1 VSQPTVK
8 KNPDGTWTIIGVQE
22 NILTQNQSDYQQ
34 LVKASELLTGEEGGK
49 TRRLI
54 TKHPT
59 LSGGLLASLAS
70 YGAVPNNN
78 LVKTLVDIDA
88 QTRAQRE
95 LDDFAEAQRISNE
108 KFNSKWYGKLWSTL
122 KGIVRNAAIVGETPG
137 ELIQA
142 HARALKED
150 INTVARGDINVWTR
164 GTTYDSTKTRE
175 DLGLSELDAAILG
188 FTEKRPG
195 SILNQLKLT
204 QIVKQLIAEKKIDLG
219 AGFFASE
226 ETGAGF
232 AARKAQMD
240 IAAVNVKVGD
250 RTYKR
255 PFYLADPI
263 VNAIT
268 FGNAD
273 TSYGSVMVAIGNL
286 AFAIKTD
293 TFLVYSKI
301 KRAAKEAERVARTS
315 TGVKAAKAYQ
325 QKAILDAEIDELTAR
340 IAQSS
345 RELDNLVGA
354 ERAAKQ
360 DEFVAALNERVK
372 KADEYDNIVYDPEA
386 VAGFLS
392 SSAAAPAIDA
402 LSEITDWKEIWRLG
416 KSAGG
421 RSGFNVEQA
430 KAIAAASNREEVLN
444 ALAPYIAK
452 GTIVAGVLDRG
463 TATGKAVGKIL
474 SSRIVPGQVAQ
485 IVDSIKGLGARGFRK
500 MPFYNKVVEAYNKGL
515 TVVPRGKAIHTSD
528 KDGLIDAIYSYGR
541 ITNVSSAKL
550 DELADIV
557 ALSDDASEAGYTAS
571 AILFDEILAANID
584 KKYIN
589 PELLEEV
596 TRIFRSGKDQ
606 MSTYWSARHAAGAKI
621 DYILSGNK
629 KVTITG
635 PHIESEYL
643 NSVVYLP
650 DARELLDVISFV
662 NRFGKVTEKTKELT
676 DFLTNNVW
684 KRIVLVRPAYIVRN
698 IAEEQI
704 RILGTGHISF
714 FNNPLMAMGMW
725 LGREGGSTWRA
736 VLNKFD
742 PFKNTVTDESFKL
755 GSAKDEFVAEVAA
768 HDAAESYIK
777 FMTSRISSIDND
789 VRSVMSFA
797 GFQPRAYGH
806 PRWWEG
812 LANEIRILSNSHA
825 GRAVARTGP
834 TLDNQMATVD
844 YLLAG
849 AGKDEWTQFAK
860 LQKPEVR
867 DWLLTPEGATTYLF
881 TGVDKS
887 GKAVSLLAR
896 IEEASGMGGEAS
908 QAIKNLIAFGKIDKP
923 GFKIEVP
930 KGRQSAENSIRNTAA
945 ISAGRKTLKD
955 ANEEFA
961 DILKKSFYGKGN
973 WDGLLMNIPEAKF
986 ESIHR
991 IGEIFARPVE
1001 GFFNLA
1007 MKLEKTSTMGPEWRQ
1022 SYWDAIYDISGALDA
1037 EAVAKLGI
1045 VAKKSLT
1052 PLKSFKGQPIG
1063 KEHAVWKAFKTAE
1076 ESAAKVSREELAEA
1090 QSYVNKF
1097 PNLQEYKDGGSG
1109 GIVGTRSVVGFVKTS
1124 ALKDMSGNI
1133 AGNKEAIEFYRKSL
1147 REGKGFSKQ
1156 FRDETY
1162 NEPIMVVYDN
1172 ETGLAYI
1179 GEGNHRLQA
1188 ALAEGIGYVPV
1199 RVVKG
1204 NKKEMVT
1211 DLEAGRFPKQIKN
1224 NKKPQ
1229 FPETRG
1235 PNAGK
1240 VRDENYVPPEMHP
1253 SYVFDKEYTLTESIE
1268 AAKKFGNIT
1277 AAEAHEYASFV
1288 ASKRVADLFYD
1299 ASRKRLIFHQLRL
1312 IAPFGAAWSDTIH
1325 KWGHIALDNPME
1337 VYKIQ
1342 KTLQWLTKPE
1352 SSALYSLT
1360 DAKDYY
1366 DPNQGF
1372 FFNDPLDGQRK
1383 FFIPFLG
1390 TGLNFLSNLV
1400 TGQGASRQGPYA
1412 IAATP
1417 QSLNFAFASGSIMPG
1432 FGPGLQMSVLALD
1445 KLGINPLNIAPLSWQ
1460 KNIDKI
1466 LFPFG
1471 EPDLN
1476 QGPLEAFLP
1485 GNWRRIL
1492 AGLTGTEAA
1501 YAASFAPVMNY
1512 LASGG
1517 NYDLND
1523 IEDQVQLIKDTNK
1536 FSQWFT
1542 FFRGVFGLASPFPLQ
1557 PQGLTTLDD
1566 GNAVLSTALY
1576 NDFKQLEIAAGGNY
1590 NKAYADFLDLYGP
1603 EAIFA
1608 IINTSSG
1615 APTNLMT
1622 YELIQREPEVV
1633 DLYPDTYGY
1642 AYPAG
1647 GFSIELYRW
1656 QRRAGEKQKFT
1667 SKELVQRATSLRF
1680 YAADDRLMA
1689 RLISGDFSEEE
1700 YEEARKNLRDTYIKA
1715 GLSQETDP
1723 YKKARTKE
1731 QLRRMATD
1739 IRFEGSDAVEGLR
1752 DYLYLRDK
1760 ALEAANIDNDSLA
1773 KKGALPQREWLAG
1786 QAKKILQRNPEF
1798 YKFYYRFFKEELV
1811 G

>member
-1 VSQPTVK
+1 VSQPVVK
-8 KNPDGTWTIIGVQE
+8 KNPDGTWTITGVQE
-22 NILTQNQSDYQQ
+22 NRLTQNQADYQQ
-34 LVKASELLTGEEGGK
+34 LVKASELLTGEEGEK
-49 TRRLI
+49 ARRLI
-54 TKHPT
+54 TQTPT

-78 LVKTLVDIDA
+78 LVKTLADIDA

-95 LDDFAEAQRISNE
+95 LDSFAEAQRISNE
-108 KFNSKWYGKLWSTL
+108 KFNSKWYGKLWSTV
-122 KGIVRNAAIVGETPG
+122 KGSIRGLSIAGETPG

-142 HARALKED
+142 SARTLKED
-150 INTVARGDINVWTR
+150 IDAAVRGDINFWTR
-164 GTTYDSTKTRE
+164 QPTDSTKTRE
-175 DLGLSELDAAILG
+175 DLGLSSG
-188 FTEKRPG
+188 PG
-195 SILNQLKLT
+195 SILNQLKLA
-204 QIVKQLIAEKKIDLG
+204 QVAKQLVAEKRIDLG
-219 AGFFASE
+219 AGFFPSE

-250 RTYKR
+250 RTYQR
-255 PFYLADPI
+255 PFYILDPV

-273 TSYGSVMVAIGNL
+273 TSYGSVMVAVGNL

-293 TFLVYSKI
+293 IFIVYS
-301 KRAAKEAERVARTS
+301 RLRRTAKEAERVARSS
-315 TGVKAAKAYQ
+315 TGLKAAKAFQ
-325 QKAILDAEIDELTAR
+325 QKAILDAELDELTAR

-345 RELDNLVGA
+345 RELDNLVGV

-360 DEFVAALNERVK
+360 DEFVTALNERVQK
-372 KADEYDNIVYDPEA
+372 SDEYDNIVYDPEA

-421 RSGFNVEQA
+421 RGGFNIEQA
-430 KAIAAASNREEVLN
+430 KAIAAASNREEVLS
-444 ALAPYIAK
+444 ALAPFIAK
-452 GTIVAGVLDRG
+452 GTVTAGVLDRG
-463 TATGKAVGKIL
+463 TATGKAVGEML
-474 SSRIVPGQVAQ
+474 SSRIIPGKGAQ

-528 KDGLIDAIYSYGR
+528 KDALIDAIYSYGR
-541 ITNVSSAKL
+541 ITNVSAAKL

-557 ALSDDASEAGYTAS
+557 ALTDDASEAGYTAS
-571 AILFDEILAANID
+571 AKLFDEILAANLD
-584 KKYIN
+584 KSVD
-589 PELLEEV
+589 PELLKEL
-596 TRIFRSGKDQ
+596 TRVFKNGNSEMGL
-606 MSTYWSARHAAGAKI
+606 YWASRHAAGAKI
-621 DYILSGNK
+621 DYIRSGNK
-629 KVTITG
+629 RVTITG
-635 PHIESEYL
+635 PHLDSEYL

-650 DARELLDVISFV
+650 DARELLNTIASV
-662 NRFGKVTEKTKELT
+662 NKVTKALSLNYKGTAALKQSL
-676 DFLTNNVW
+676 DYATNTVW
-684 KRIVLVRPAYIVRN
+684 KRIVLVRPAYILRN
-698 IAEEQI
+698 IAEEQV
-704 RILGTGHISF
+704 RVLGTGHISF
-714 FNNPLMAMGMW
+714 FNNPLMATAMW
-725 LGREGGSTWRA
+725 LGRDGGAPWRA

-755 GSAKDEFVAEVAA
+755 GKAKDEFTAEVMA
-768 HDAAESYIK
+768 HDASESYIK
-777 FMTSRISSIDND
+777 FMTSGISGIDND
-789 VRSVMSFA
+789 ARVAMSFA

-812 LANEIRILSNSHA
+812 LANEIRILNNSIA

-844 YLLAG
+844 YLLVG

-860 LQKPEVR
+860 LQKPEIR
-867 DWLLTPEGATTYLF
+867 DWLLSPEGATTYLF

-896 IEEASGMGGEAS
+896 IEEAAGMNGEAS
-908 QAIKNLIAFGKIDKP
+908 QAIKNLIAFGRIDKP

-930 KGRQSAENSIRNTAA
+930 KGRQSAENSIRNAA
-945 ISAGRKTLKD
+945 QVSAGRKALKD

-961 DILKKSFYGKGN
+961 DMLKQSFDGKGN
-973 WDGLLMNIPEAKF
+973 WDGLLMSIPDAKF
-986 ESIHR
+986 KSF
-991 IGEIFARPVE
+991 GDKPGIFSRFSE
-1001 GFFNLA
+1001 GFFRFA
-1007 MKLEKTSTMGPEWRQ
+1007 VRLEKTSTMGPEWRQ
-1022 SYWDAIYDISGALDA
+1022 SYWDSIYDISGALDA
-1037 EAVAKLGI
+1037 EAVAQLAI

-1052 PLKSFKGQPIG
+1052 PLTSFNGQPIG
-1063 KEHAVWKAFKTAE
+1063 KEHAVWKAFKN
-1076 ESAAKVSREELAEA
+1076 S
-1090 QSYVNKF
+1090 
-1097 PNLQEYKDGGSG
+1097 
-1109 GIVGTRSVVGFVKTS
+1109 
-1124 ALKDMSGNI
+1124 
-1133 AGNKEAIEFYRKSL
+1133 
-1147 REGKGFSKQ
+1147 KG
-1156 FRDETY
+1156 D
-1162 NEPIMVVYDN
+1162 
-1172 ETGLAYI
+1172 
-1179 GEGNHRLQA
+1179 
-1188 ALAEGIGYVPV
+1188 
-1199 RVVKG
+1199 
-1204 NKKEMVT
+1204 
-1211 DLEAGRFPKQIKN
+1211 
-1224 NKKPQ
+1224 
-1229 FPETRG
+1229 
-1235 PNAGK
+1235 
-1240 VRDENYVPPEMHP
+1240 
-1253 SYVFDKEYTLTESIE
+1253 
-1268 AAKKFGNIT
+1268 GNIT
-1277 AAEAHEYASFV
+1277 VAEAHEYASFV

-1299 ASRKRLIFHQLRL
+1299 ASRKRLLFHQLRL
-1312 IAPFGAAWSDTIH
+1312 IAPFGAAWEDTIR
-1325 KWGHIALDNPME
+1325 KWGQIALDNPMK

-1400 TGQGASRQGPYA
+1400 MGEASRQGPYA

-1432 FGPGLQMSVLALD
+1432 FGPGLQMSVIALD
-1445 KLGINPLNIAPLSWQ
+1445 ELGINPINIAPVGMRDDI
-1460 KNIDKI
+1460 NKI
-1466 LFPFG
+1466 VFPFG
-1471 EPDLN
+1471 EPDLK
-1476 QGPLEAFLP
+1476 QGVIEGFILP
-1485 GNWRRIL
+1485 GNWRRLL
-1492 AGLTGTEAA
+1492 AAFPGQEES

-1517 NYDLND
+1517 NYNLND
-1523 IEDQVQLIKDTNK
+1523 IEDQTQLIKDTDK
-1536 FSQWFT
+1536 LAKWFT
-1542 FFRGVFGLASPFPLQ
+1542 VFRGLFGLVSPFALQ
-1557 PQGLTTLDD
+1557 PQGLSTLDD
-1566 GNAVLSTALY
+1566 GNVVLSTALY
-1576 NDFKQLEIAAGGNY
+1576 NDFKELEVASGGNY

-1633 DLYPDTYGY
+1633 DLYPETYGY

-1647 GFSIELYRW
+1647 GFSAELYRW
-1656 QRRAGEKQKFT
+1656 QRRAGEKEKFT

-1700 YEEARKNLRDTYIKA
+1700 YEEARKNLRDTFIKA
-1715 GLSQETDP
+1715 GLSMETDP

-1739 IRFEGSDAVEGLR
+1739 IRFESSDAVAGLR

-1760 ALEAANIDNDSLA
+1760 ALEAAGIDNDSLA
-1773 KKGALPQREWLAG
+1773 KVGALPQRQWLAG

-1798 YKFYYRFFKEELV
+1798 YKFYYRFFKEELE

>member
-1 VSQPTVK
+1 VSQPVVK
-8 KNPDGTWTIIGVQE
+8 KNPDGTWTITGVQE
-22 NILTQNQSDYQQ
+22 NRLTQNQADYQQ
-34 LVKASELLTGEEGGK
+34 LVKASELLTGEEGEK
-49 TRRLI
+49 ARRLI
-54 TKHPT
+54 TQTPT

-78 LVKTLVDIDA
+78 LVKTLADIDA

-95 LDDFAEAQRISNE
+95 LDSFAEAQRISNE
-108 KFNSKWYGKLWSTL
+108 KFNSKWYGKLWSFV
-122 KGIVRNAAIVGETPG
+122 KGTIRGAAIAGETPG
-137 ELIQA
+137 EVISA
-142 HARALKED
+142 SARTLKED
-150 INTVARGDINVWTR
+150 IDAAVRGDINFFTR
-164 GTTYDSTKTRE
+164 QPTDSTKTRE
-175 DLGLSELDAAILG
+175 DLGLSSG
-188 FTEKRPG
+188 PG
-195 SILNQLKLT
+195 SILNQLKIT
-204 QIVKQLIAEKKIDLG
+204 QIAKQLVDEGRIDLG

-240 IAAVNVKVGD
+240 VAAVNVKVGD
-250 RTYKR
+250 RTYQR
-255 PFYLADPI
+255 PFYIVDPV

-273 TSYGSVMVAIGNL
+273 TSYGSVMVAVGNL

-293 TFLVYSKI
+293 IFIVYS
-301 KRAAKEAERVARTS
+301 RLRRTAKEAERVARSS
-315 TGVKAAKAYQ
+315 TGLKAAKAFQ
-325 QKAILDAEIDELTAR
+325 QKAILDAELDELTAR

-345 RELDNLVGA
+345 KELDNLVGV

-360 DEFVAALNERVK
+360 DEFVTALNERVQK
-372 KADEYDNIVYDPEA
+372 SDEYDNIVYDPEA

-421 RSGFNVEQA
+421 RGGFNIEQS
-430 KAIAAASNREEVLN
+430 KAIAAASNREEVLS
-444 ALAPYIAK
+444 ALAPFIAK
-452 GTIVAGVLDRG
+452 GTVTAGVLDRG
-463 TATGKAVGKIL
+463 TTTGKAVGEML
-474 SSRIVPGQVAQ
+474 SSRIIPGKGAQ

-528 KDGLIDAIYSYGR
+528 KDALIDAIYSYGR
-541 ITNVSSAKL
+541 ITNVSAAKL

-557 ALSDDASEAGYTAS
+557 ALTDDASEAGYTAS
-571 AILFDEILAANID
+571 AKLFDEILAANLD
-584 KKYIN
+584 KSVD
-589 PELLEEV
+589 PELLKEL
-596 TRIFRSGKDQ
+596 TRVFKNGNSEMGL
-606 MSTYWSARHAAGAKI
+606 YWASRHAAGAKI
-621 DYILSGNK
+621 DYIRSGNK
-629 KVTITG
+629 RVTITG
-635 PHIESEYL
+635 PHLDSEYL

-650 DARELLDVISFV
+650 DARELLNTIASV
-662 NRFGKVTEKTKELT
+662 NKVTKALSLNYKGTEALKQSL
-676 DFLTNNVW
+676 DYATNTVW
-684 KRIVLVRPAYIVRN
+684 KRIVLVRPAYILRN

-704 RILGTGHISF
+704 RVLGTGHISF
-714 FNNPLMAMGMW
+714 FNNPLMATAMW
-725 LGREGGSTWRA
+725 LGRDGGAPWRA

-755 GSAKDEFVAEVAA
+755 GKSIDEFTAEVMA
-768 HDAAESYIK
+768 HDASESYIK
-777 FMTSRISSIDND
+777 FMTSGISGIDND
-789 VRSVMSFA
+789 ARVAMSFA

-812 LANEIRILSNSHA
+812 LANEIRILNNSIA

-844 YLLAG
+844 YLLVG

-867 DWLLTPEGATTYLF
+867 DWLLSPEGATTYLF

-896 IEEASGMGGEAS
+896 IEEAAGMNGEAS
-908 QAIKNLIAFGKIDKP
+908 QAIKNLIAFGRIDKP

-930 KGRQSAENSIRNTAA
+930 KGRQSAENSIRNAA
-945 ISAGRKTLKD
+945 QVSAGRKALKD

-961 DILKKSFYGKGN
+961 DMLKQSFDGKGN

-986 ESIHR
+986 KSF
-991 IGEIFARPVE
+991 GDKPGIFSRFSE
-1001 GFFNLA
+1001 GFFRFA
-1007 MKLEKTSTMGPEWRQ
+1007 VRLEKTSTMGPEWRQ
-1022 SYWDAIYDISGALDA
+1022 SYWDSIYDISGALDA
-1037 EAVAKLGI
+1037 EAVAQLAI

-1052 PLKSFKGQPIG
+1052 PLTSFKGQPIG
-1063 KEHAVWKAFKTAE
+1063 KEHAVWKAFKN
-1076 ESAAKVSREELAEA
+1076 S
-1090 QSYVNKF
+1090 
-1097 PNLQEYKDGGSG
+1097 
-1109 GIVGTRSVVGFVKTS
+1109 
-1124 ALKDMSGNI
+1124 
-1133 AGNKEAIEFYRKSL
+1133 
-1147 REGKGFSKQ
+1147 KG
-1156 FRDETY
+1156 D
-1162 NEPIMVVYDN
+1162 
-1172 ETGLAYI
+1172 
-1179 GEGNHRLQA
+1179 
-1188 ALAEGIGYVPV
+1188 
-1199 RVVKG
+1199 
-1204 NKKEMVT
+1204 
-1211 DLEAGRFPKQIKN
+1211 
-1224 NKKPQ
+1224 
-1229 FPETRG
+1229 
-1235 PNAGK
+1235 
-1240 VRDENYVPPEMHP
+1240 
-1253 SYVFDKEYTLTESIE
+1253 
-1268 AAKKFGNIT
+1268 GNIT
-1277 AAEAHEYASFV
+1277 VAEAHEYASFV

-1299 ASRKRLIFHQLRL
+1299 ASRKRLLFHQLRL
-1312 IAPFGAAWSDTIH
+1312 IAPFGAAWEDTIRR
-1325 KWGHIALDNPME
+1325 WGQIALDNPME

-1400 TGQGASRQGPYA
+1400 TGQGASSQGPYTLS
-1412 IAATP
+1412 ATP

-1445 KLGINPLNIAPLSWQ
+1445 KLGINPINIAPLSLQ
-1460 KNIDKI
+1460 NNIDKI

-1471 EPDLN
+1471 EPDLD

-1485 GNWRRIL
+1485 GNWRRIIAGL
-1492 AGLTGTEAA
+1492 AGTEEA

-1523 IEDQVQLIKDTNK
+1523 IEDQTQLIKDTNK

-1542 FFRGVFGLASPFPLQ
+1542 FFRGWFGLVSPFALQ
-1557 PQGLTTLDD
+1557 PQGLSTLDD

-1576 NDFKQLEIAAGGNY
+1576 NDFKELEIAAGGNY

-1633 DLYPDTYGY
+1633 DLYPETYGY

-1647 GFSIELYRW
+1647 GFSAELYRW
-1656 QRRAGEKQKFT
+1656 QRRAGNKEKFD
-1667 SKELVQRATSLRF
+1667 SKQLVQRATSLRF
-1680 YAADDRLMA
+1680 YAADDRLMT
-1689 RLISGDFSEEE
+1689 RLISGNFSEEE
-1700 YEEARKNLRDTYIKA
+1700 YEEARKNLRDTFIKA

-1723 YKKARTKE
+1723 YKEARVKDE
-1731 QLRRMATD
+1731 LRRMAAD
-1739 IRFEGSDAVEGLR
+1739 IRFEDSDAVAGLR

-1760 ALEAANIDNDSLA
+1760 ALEAAGIDNDSLA
-1773 KKGALPQREWLAG
+1773 KVGALPQRQWLAG

-1798 YKFYYRFFKEELV
+1798 YKFYYRFLKEELE

>member
-1 VSQPTVK
+1 MSQPAVK
-8 KNPDGTWTIIGVQE
+8 KNPDGTWTITGVQE
-22 NILTQNQSDYQQ
+22 NRLTQNQADYQQ
-34 LVKASELLTGEEGGK
+34 LVKASELLTGEEGEK
-49 TRRLI
+49 ARRLI
-54 TKHPT
+54 TQTPT

-78 LVKTLVDIDA
+78 LVKTLADIDA

-95 LDDFAEAQRISNE
+95 LDAFAEAQRISNE
-108 KFNSKWYGKLWSTL
+108 KFNSKFRGKLWSTL
-122 KGIVRNAAIVGETPG
+122 KGLVRGVAIISETPG
-137 ELIQA
+137 EAIQA
-142 HARALKED
+142 SARTLKED
-150 INTVARGDINVWTR
+150 IDAAVRGDINFWTR
-164 GTTYDSTKTRE
+164 QPTDPTKTRE
-175 DLGLSELDAAILG
+175 DLGLSSG
-188 FTEKRPG
+188 PG

-204 QIVKQLIAEKKIDLG
+204 QVAKQLVAEKKIDLG
-219 AGFFASE
+219 AGFFPSE
-226 ETGAGF
+226 ESGAGF

-240 IAAVNVKVGD
+240 IAAVNVKVGN
-250 RTYKR
+250 RTYQR
-255 PFYLADPI
+255 PFYLADPV

-273 TSYGSVMVAIGNL
+273 TSYGNVMVALGNL

-293 TFLVYSKI
+293 TFIVYNRI
-301 KRAAKEAERVARTS
+301 KNASREAERVARTS

-325 QKAILDAEIDELTAR
+325 QKAILDAEIEELTAR
-340 IAQSS
+340 MNQAS
-345 RELDNLVGA
+345 RELDNLVGP

-360 DEFVAALNERVK
+360 DEFVTALNERVQK
-372 KADEYDNIVYDPEA
+372 SDEYDNIVYDPEA

-402 LSEITDWKEIWRLG
+402 LAEITDWKEIWRLG

-421 RSGFNVEQA
+421 RGGFNVEQA
-430 KAIAAASNREEVLN
+430 KAIAAASNREEVLS
-444 ALAPYIAK
+444 ALAPFIAK
-452 GTIVAGVLDRG
+452 GTVAAGVLDRG
-463 TATGKAVGKIL
+463 TATGKAVGEML

-500 MPFYNKVVEAYNKGL
+500 MPFYNKVVDAYNKGL
-515 TVVPRGKAIHTSD
+515 TVVPRGKAIHASD

-541 ITNVSSAKL
+541 ITNVSAAKL

-557 ALSDDASEAGYTAS
+557 ALTDDASEAGYTAS
-571 AILFDEILAANID
+571 ARLFDEILAANID

-589 PELLEEV
+589 PELLKEV

-621 DYILSGNK
+621 DYVLSGNK

-635 PHIESEYL
+635 PHLDSEYL

-650 DARELLDVISFV
+650 DARELLDVISSV
-662 NRFGKVTEKTKELT
+662 NKLGKVTENTKELT
-676 DFLTNNVW
+676 DFLTNTVW
-684 KRIVLVRPAYIVRN
+684 KRIVLVRPAYIMRN

-704 RILGTGHISF
+704 RVLGTGHISF

-725 LGREGGSTWRA
+725 LGRDGGSSWRA

-768 HDAAESYIK
+768 HDATESYIK
-777 FMTSRISSIDND
+777 FMTAGVSGIDND
-789 VRSVMSFA
+789 ARSVMSFA
-797 GFQPRAYGH
+797 GFQPRAFGH

-812 LANEIRILSNSHA
+812 LANEIRILSNSIA

-860 LQKPEVR
+860 LQKPEIR
-867 DWLLTPEGATTYLF
+867 DWLLSPEGAMTYLF
-881 TGVDKS
+881 TGVDES

-896 IEEASGMGGEAS
+896 IEEAAGMGGEAS
-908 QAIKNLIAFGKIDKP
+908 QAIKNLIAFGRIDKP

-930 KGRQSAENSIRNTAA
+930 KGRQSAENSIRNAA
-945 ISAGRKTLKD
+945 AMSSGKKALKD
-955 ANEEFA
+955 INEEFA
-961 DILKKSFYGKGN
+961 DILKQSFDGKGN
-973 WDGLLMNIPEAKF
+973 WDGLLMNVPEAKF
-986 ESIHR
+986 ESTSK
-991 IGEIFARPVE
+991 IGNLFTRVSE
-1001 GFFNLA
+1001 GFFNFA
-1007 MKLEKTSTMGPEWRQ
+1007 VKLEKTSTMGPEWRQ

-1037 EAVAKLGI
+1037 EAVAKLGS

-1052 PLKSFKGQPIG
+1052 PLTTFKGQPIG
-1063 KEHAVWKAFKTAE
+1063 KEHAVWKAFKT
-1076 ESAAKVSREELAEA
+1076 S
-1090 QSYVNKF
+1090 
-1097 PNLQEYKDGGSG
+1097 
-1109 GIVGTRSVVGFVKTS
+1109 
-1124 ALKDMSGNI
+1124 
-1133 AGNKEAIEFYRKSL
+1133 
-1147 REGKGFSKQ
+1147 KG
-1156 FRDETY
+1156 D
-1162 NEPIMVVYDN
+1162 
-1172 ETGLAYI
+1172 
-1179 GEGNHRLQA
+1179 
-1188 ALAEGIGYVPV
+1188 
-1199 RVVKG
+1199 
-1204 NKKEMVT
+1204 
-1211 DLEAGRFPKQIKN
+1211 
-1224 NKKPQ
+1224 
-1229 FPETRG
+1229 
-1235 PNAGK
+1235 
-1240 VRDENYVPPEMHP
+1240 
-1253 SYVFDKEYTLTESIE
+1253 
-1268 AAKKFGNIT
+1268 GNIT

-1312 IAPFGAAWSDTIH
+1312 IAPFGAAWEDTIR
-1325 KWGHIALDNPME
+1325 KWGQIALDNPME

-1342 KTLQWLTKPE
+1342 KSLQWLTKPE

-1432 FGPGLQMSVLALD
+1432 FGPGLQISVLALD

-1476 QGPLEAFLP
+1476 QGPIEAFLP

-1492 AGLTGTEAA
+1492 AGVAGTDAA

-1523 IEDQVQLIKDTNK
+1523 IEDQAQLIKDTNK

-1542 FFRGVFGLASPFPLQ
+1542 LFRGVFGLASPFPLQ

-1576 NDFKQLEIAAGGNY
+1576 NDFKQLEVAAGGNY

-1633 DLYPDTYGY
+1633 DLYPETYGY

-1647 GFSIELYRW
+1647 GFSTELYRW
-1656 QRRAGEKQKFT
+1656 QRRAGEKEKFD
-1667 SKELVQRATSLRF
+1667 SKQLVQRATSLRF

-1715 GLSQETDP
+1715 GLSIETDP
-1723 YKKARTKE
+1723 YKKARVKDE
-1731 QLRRMATD
+1731 LRRMATD
-1739 IRFEGSDAVEGLR
+1739 IRFEDSDAVAGLR

-1786 QAKKILQRNPEF
+1786 QVKQILQRNPEF
-1798 YKFYYRFFKEELV
+1798 YKFYYRFFKEELE

>member
-1 VSQPTVK
+1 VSQPVVK
-8 KNPDGTWTIIGVQE
+8 KNPDGTWTITGVQE
-22 NILTQNQSDYQQ
+22 NRLTQNQADYQQ
-34 LVKASELLTGEEGGK
+34 LVKASELLTGEEGEK
-49 TRRLI
+49 ARRLI
-54 TKHPT
+54 TQTPT

-78 LVKTLVDIDA
+78 LVKTLADIDA

-95 LDDFAEAQRISNE
+95 LDSFAEAQRISNE
-108 KFNSKWYGKLWSTL
+108 KFNSKWYGKLWSTV
-122 KGIVRNAAIVGETPG
+122 KGSIRGLSIAGETPG

-142 HARALKED
+142 SARTLKED
-150 INTVARGDINVWTR
+150 IDAAVRGDINFWTR
-164 GTTYDSTKTRE
+164 QPTDSTKTRE
-175 DLGLSELDAAILG
+175 DLGLSSG
-188 FTEKRPG
+188 PG
-195 SILNQLKLT
+195 SILNQLKLA
-204 QIVKQLIAEKKIDLG
+204 QVAKQLVAEKRIDLG
-219 AGFFASE
+219 AGFFPSE

-250 RTYKR
+250 RTYQR
-255 PFYLADPI
+255 PFYILDPV

-273 TSYGSVMVAIGNL
+273 TSYGSVMVAVGNL

-293 TFLVYSKI
+293 IFIVYS
-301 KRAAKEAERVARTS
+301 RLRRTAKEAERVARSS
-315 TGVKAAKAYQ
+315 TGLKAAKAFQ
-325 QKAILDAEIDELTAR
+325 QKAILDAELDELTAR

-345 RELDNLVGA
+345 RELDNLVGV

-360 DEFVAALNERVK
+360 DEFVTALNERVQK
-372 KADEYDNIVYDPEA
+372 SDEYDNIVYDPEA

-421 RSGFNVEQA
+421 RGGFNIEQA
-430 KAIAAASNREEVLN
+430 KAIAAASNREEVLS
-444 ALAPYIAK
+444 ALAPFIAK
-452 GTIVAGVLDRG
+452 GTVTAGVLDRG
-463 TATGKAVGKIL
+463 TATGKAVGEML
-474 SSRIVPGQVAQ
+474 SSRIIPGKGAQ

-528 KDGLIDAIYSYGR
+528 KDALIDAIYSYGR
-541 ITNVSSAKL
+541 ITNVSAAKL

-557 ALSDDASEAGYTAS
+557 ALTDDASEAGYTAS
-571 AILFDEILAANID
+571 AKLFDEILAANLD
-584 KKYIN
+584 KSVD
-589 PELLEEV
+589 PELLKEL
-596 TRIFRSGKDQ
+596 TRVFKNGNSEMGL
-606 MSTYWSARHAAGAKI
+606 YWASRHAAGAKI
-621 DYILSGNK
+621 DYIRSGNK
-629 KVTITG
+629 RVTITG
-635 PHIESEYL
+635 PHLDSEYL

-650 DARELLDVISFV
+650 DARELLNTIASV
-662 NRFGKVTEKTKELT
+662 NKVTKALSLNYKGTAALKQSL
-676 DFLTNNVW
+676 DYATNTVW
-684 KRIVLVRPAYIVRN
+684 KRIVLVRPAYILRN
-698 IAEEQI
+698 IAEEQV
-704 RILGTGHISF
+704 RVLGTGHISF
-714 FNNPLMAMGMW
+714 FNNPLMATAMW
-725 LGREGGSTWRA
+725 LGRDGGAPWRA

-755 GSAKDEFVAEVAA
+755 GKAKDEFTAEVMA
-768 HDAAESYIK
+768 HDASESYIK
-777 FMTSRISSIDND
+777 FMTSGISGIDND
-789 VRSVMSFA
+789 ARVAMSFA

-812 LANEIRILSNSHA
+812 LANEIRILNNSIA

-844 YLLAG
+844 YLLVG

-860 LQKPEVR
+860 LQKPEIR
-867 DWLLTPEGATTYLF
+867 DWLLSPEGATTYLF

-896 IEEASGMGGEAS
+896 IEEAAGMNGEAS
-908 QAIKNLIAFGKIDKP
+908 QAIKNLIAFGRIDKP

-930 KGRQSAENSIRNTAA
+930 KGRQSAENSIRNAA
-945 ISAGRKTLKD
+945 QVSAGRKALKD

-961 DILKKSFYGKGN
+961 DMLKQSFDGKGN

-986 ESIHR
+986 KSFGDKPGVFSR
-991 IGEIFARPVE
+991 FSE
-1001 GFFNLA
+1001 GFFRFA
-1007 MKLEKTSTMGPEWRQ
+1007 VRLEKTSTMGPEWRQ
-1022 SYWDAIYDISGALDA
+1022 SYWDSIYDISGALDA
-1037 EAVAKLGI
+1037 EAVAQLAI

-1052 PLKSFKGQPIG
+1052 PLTSFNGQPIG
-1063 KEHAVWKAFKTAE
+1063 KEHAVWKAFKN
-1076 ESAAKVSREELAEA
+1076 S
-1090 QSYVNKF
+1090 
-1097 PNLQEYKDGGSG
+1097 
-1109 GIVGTRSVVGFVKTS
+1109 
-1124 ALKDMSGNI
+1124 
-1133 AGNKEAIEFYRKSL
+1133 
-1147 REGKGFSKQ
+1147 KG
-1156 FRDETY
+1156 D
-1162 NEPIMVVYDN
+1162 
-1172 ETGLAYI
+1172 
-1179 GEGNHRLQA
+1179 
-1188 ALAEGIGYVPV
+1188 
-1199 RVVKG
+1199 
-1204 NKKEMVT
+1204 
-1211 DLEAGRFPKQIKN
+1211 
-1224 NKKPQ
+1224 
-1229 FPETRG
+1229 
-1235 PNAGK
+1235 
-1240 VRDENYVPPEMHP
+1240 
-1253 SYVFDKEYTLTESIE
+1253 
-1268 AAKKFGNIT
+1268 GNIT
-1277 AAEAHEYASFV
+1277 VAEAHEYASFV

-1299 ASRKRLIFHQLRL
+1299 ASRKRLLFHQLRL
-1312 IAPFGAAWSDTIH
+1312 IAPFGAAWEDTIR
-1325 KWGHIALDNPME
+1325 KWGQIALDNPME

-1432 FGPGLQMSVLALD
+1432 FGPGLQMSVIALD
-1445 KLGINPLNIAPLSWQ
+1445 ELGINPINIAPVGMRDDI
-1460 KNIDKI
+1460 NKI
-1466 LFPFG
+1466 IFPFG
-1471 EPDLN
+1471 EPDLK
-1476 QGPLEAFLP
+1476 QGVIEGFILP
-1485 GNWRRIL
+1485 GNWRRLL
-1492 AGLTGTEAA
+1492 AAFPGQEES

-1517 NYDLND
+1517 NYNLND
-1523 IEDQVQLIKDTNK
+1523 IEDQTQLIKDTDK
-1536 FSQWFT
+1536 LAKWFT
-1542 FFRGVFGLASPFPLQ
+1542 VFRGLFGLVSPFALQ
-1557 PQGLTTLDD
+1557 PQGLSTLDD
-1566 GNAVLSTALY
+1566 GNVVLSTALY
-1576 NDFKQLEIAAGGNY
+1576 NDFKELEVASGGNY

-1633 DLYPDTYGY
+1633 DLYPETYGY

-1647 GFSIELYRW
+1647 GFSAELYRW
-1656 QRRAGEKQKFT
+1656 QRRAGEKEKFT

-1700 YEEARKNLRDTYIKA
+1700 YEEARKNLRDTFIKA
-1715 GLSQETDP
+1715 GLSMETDP

-1739 IRFEGSDAVEGLR
+1739 IRFESSDAVAGLR

-1760 ALEAANIDNDSLA
+1760 ALEAAGIDNDSLA
-1773 KKGALPQREWLAG
+1773 KVGALPQRQWLAG

-1798 YKFYYRFFKEELV
+1798 YKFYYRFFKEELE

>member
-1 VSQPTVK
+1 MSKPSVK
-8 KNPDGTWTIIGVQE
+8 KNPDGTWTIVGVQE
-22 NILTQNQSDYQQ
+22 NRLTQNQADYQE
-34 LVKASELLTGEEGGK
+34 LVKASELLTGAEGERARG
-49 TRRLI
+49 LI
-54 TKHPT
+54 VQNPT

-78 LVKTLVDIDA
+78 LVKTLADIDT

-95 LDDFAEAQRISNE
+95 LDAFAEAQRISNE
-108 KFNSKWYGKLWSTL
+108 KFNSKFRGKLWSTL
-122 KGIVRNAAIVGETPG
+122 KGLVRGVAIISETPG
-137 ELIQA
+137 EAIQA
-142 HARALKED
+142 SARTLKED
-150 INTVARGDINVWTR
+150 IDAAVRGDINFFTR
-164 GTTYDSTKTRE
+164 QPTDPTKTRE
-175 DLGLSELDAAILG
+175 DLGLSSG
-188 FTEKRPG
+188 PG

-204 QIVKQLIAEKKIDLG
+204 QVAKQLVAEKKIDLG
-219 AGFFASE
+219 AGFFPSE
-226 ETGAGF
+226 ESGAGF

-240 IAAVNVKVGD
+240 IAAVNVKVGNK
-250 RTYKR
+250 TYQR
-255 PFYLADPI
+255 PFYLADPV

-273 TSYGSVMVAIGNL
+273 TSYGNVMVALGNL

-293 TFLVYSKI
+293 TFIVYSRI
-301 KRAAKEAERVARTS
+301 KRAANEAERVARTS

-325 QKAILDAEIDELTAR
+325 QKAILDAEIEELTAR
-340 IAQSS
+340 INQSS
-345 RELDNLVGA
+345 RELDNLVGV

-360 DEFVAALNERVK
+360 DEFVAALNERVQK
-372 KADEYDNIVYDPEA
+372 SDEYDNIVYDPEA

-430 KAIAAASNREEVLN
+430 KAIAAASNREEVLS

-452 GTIVAGVLDRG
+452 GTVAAGVLDRG
-463 TATGKAVGKIL
+463 TATGKAVGEML

-500 MPFYNKVVEAYNKGL
+500 MPFYNKIVEAYNKGL
-515 TVVPRGKAIHTSD
+515 TVVPRGKAIHASD
-528 KDGLIDAIYSYGR
+528 KDALIDAIYSYGR
-541 ITNVSSAKL
+541 ITNVSAAKL

-557 ALSDDASEAGYTAS
+557 ALTDDASEAGYTAS
-571 AILFDEILAANID
+571 ARLFDEILAANID

-589 PELLEEV
+589 PELLKEV

-621 DYILSGNK
+621 DYVLSGNK
-629 KVTITG
+629 RVTITG
-635 PHIESEYL
+635 PHLDSEYL

-650 DARELLDVISFV
+650 DARELLDVISSV
-662 NRFGKVTEKTKELT
+662 NKFGKVTENAKELT
-676 DFLTNNVW
+676 DFLTNTVW
-684 KRIVLVRPAYIVRN
+684 KRIVLVRPAYIMRN

-704 RILGTGHISF
+704 RVLGTGHISF

-725 LGREGGSTWRA
+725 LGRDGGSSWRA

-742 PFKNTVTDESFKL
+742 PFRNTVTDESFKL
-755 GSAKDEFVAEVAA
+755 GSAKDEFAAEVAA
-768 HDAAESYIK
+768 HDVTESYIK
-777 FMTSRISSIDND
+777 FMTAGVSGIDND
-789 VRSVMSFA
+789 ARSVMSFA

-812 LANEIRILSNSHA
+812 LANEIRILSNSIA

-844 YLLAG
+844 YLLVG
-849 AGKDEWTQFAK
+849 AGKGEWTQFAK
-860 LQKPEVR
+860 LQKPEIR
-867 DWLLTPEGATTYLF
+867 DWLLSTEGAMTYLF
-881 TGVDKS
+881 TGTD
-887 GKAVSLLAR
+887 GTKAVSLLAR
-896 IEEASGMGGEAS
+896 IEEAAGMGGEAS

-930 KGRQSAENSIRNTAA
+930 KGKQSAENSIRNAA
-945 ISAGRKTLKD
+945 AMSSNRKALKD

-961 DILKKSFYGKGN
+961 DTLKQSFDGKGN
-973 WDGLLMNIPEAKF
+973 WDGLLMNVPEAKF
-986 ESIHR
+986 ESTGK
-991 IGEIFARPVE
+991 IGELFTRVSE
-1001 GFFNLA
+1001 GFFNFA
-1007 MKLEKTSTMGPEWRQ
+1007 VKLEKTSTMGPEWRQ

-1037 EAVAKLGI
+1037 EAVAKLGS

-1052 PLKSFKGQPIG
+1052 PLTSFKGQPIG

-1090 QSYVNKF
+1090 QSYVNRF

-1147 REGKGFSKQ
+1147 REGKGFSKE

-1211 DLEAGRFPKQIKN
+1211 DLESGRFPKQIKN

-1229 FPETRG
+1229 FPETYG

-1253 SYVFDKEYTLTESIE
+1253 SYVFDKEYTLTESVE

-1312 IAPFGAAWSDTIH
+1312 IAPFGAAWEDTIR
-1325 KWGHIALDNPME
+1325 KWGQIALDNPME

-1342 KTLQWLTKPE
+1342 KSLQWLTKPE

-1445 KLGINPLNIAPLSWQ
+1445 RLGINPLNIAPLSWQ

-1476 QGPLEAFLP
+1476 QGPIEAFLP

-1492 AGLTGTEAA
+1492 AGVAGTDAA

-1523 IEDQVQLIKDTNK
+1523 IEDQAQLIKDTNK

-1542 FFRGVFGLASPFPLQ
+1542 LFRGVFGLVSPFPLQ

-1576 NDFKQLEIAAGGNY
+1576 NDFKQLEVAAGGNY

-1647 GFSIELYRW
+1647 GFSTELYRW

-1667 SKELVQRATSLRF
+1667 SQELVQRATSLRF

-1715 GLSQETDP
+1715 GLSIETDP

-1739 IRFEGSDAVEGLR
+1739 IRFEDSDAVAGLR

-1786 QAKKILQRNPEF
+1786 QVKQILQRNPEF
-1798 YKFYYRFFKEELV
+1798 YKFYYRFFKEELE

>member
-1 VSQPTVK
+1 MSKPVVK
-8 KNPDGTWTIIGVQE
+8 KNPDGTWTITGVQE
-22 NILTQNQSDYQQ
+22 NRLTQNQADYQQ
-34 LVKASELLTGEEGGK
+34 LVKASELLTGEEGERARG
-49 TRRLI
+49 LI
-54 TKHPT
+54 TQNPT

-78 LVKTLVDIDA
+78 LVKTLADIDT

-95 LDDFAEAQRISNE
+95 LDAFAEAQRISNE
-108 KFNSKWYGKLWSTL
+108 KFNSKFRGKLWSTV
-122 KGIVRNAAIVGETPG
+122 KGLTRFGTIIGETPG

-142 HARALKED
+142 SARTLKED
-150 INTVARGDINVWTR
+150 IDAAVRGDINFWTR
-164 GTTYDSTKTRE
+164 QPTDPTKTRE
-175 DLGLSELDAAILG
+175 DLGLSSG
-188 FTEKRPG
+188 PG

-204 QIVKQLIAEKKIDLG
+204 QVAKQLVAEKKIDLG
-219 AGFFASE
+219 AGFFPSE
-226 ETGAGF
+226 ESGAGF

-240 IAAVNVKVGD
+240 IAAVNVKVGN
-250 RTYKR
+250 RTYQR
-255 PFYLADPI
+255 PFYLADPV

-273 TSYGSVMVAIGNL
+273 TSYGNVMVALGNL

-293 TFLVYSKI
+293 TFIVYSRI

-345 RELDNLVGA
+345 RELDNLVGV

-360 DEFVAALNERVK
+360 DEFVTALNERVQK
-372 KADEYDNIVYDPEA
+372 SDEYDNIVYDPEA

-430 KAIAAASNREEVLN
+430 KAIAATSNREEVLN

-452 GTIVAGVLDRG
+452 GTVVAGVLDRG
-463 TATGKAVGKIL
+463 TATGKAVGEML

-515 TVVPRGKAIHTSD
+515 TVVPRGKAIHASD

-541 ITNVSSAKL
+541 ITNVSAAKL

-557 ALSDDASEAGYTAS
+557 ALTDDASEAGYTAS
-571 AILFDEILAANID
+571 ARLFDEILAANID

-589 PELLEEV
+589 PELLKEV

-621 DYILSGNK
+621 DYVLSGNK
-629 KVTITG
+629 RVTITG
-635 PHIESEYL
+635 PHLDSEYL

-650 DARELLDVISFV
+650 DARELLDVISSV
-662 NRFGKVTEKTKELT
+662 NKFGKVTENTKELT
-676 DFLTNNVW
+676 DFLTNTVW
-684 KRIVLVRPAYIVRN
+684 KRIVLVRPAYIMRN

-704 RILGTGHISF
+704 RVLGTGHISF

-725 LGREGGSTWRA
+725 LGRDGGSSWRA

-755 GSAKDEFVAEVAA
+755 GSAKDEFAAEVMA
-768 HDAAESYIK
+768 HDVSESYIK
-777 FMTSRISSIDND
+777 FMTAGVSGIDND
-789 VRSVMSFA
+789 ARSVMSFA

-812 LANEIRILSNSHA
+812 LANEVRILSNSIA

-860 LQKPEVR
+860 LQKPEIR
-867 DWLLTPEGATTYLF
+867 DWLLSPEGATTYLF
-881 TGVDKS
+881 TGTD
-887 GKAVSLLAR
+887 GTKAVSLLAR
-896 IEEASGMGGEAS
+896 IEEAAGMGGEAS
-908 QAIKNLIAFGKIDKP
+908 QAIKNLIAFGRIDKP

-930 KGRQSAENSIRNTAA
+930 KGRQSAENSIRNAA
-945 ISAGRKTLKD
+945 QVSAGRKALKD

-961 DILKKSFYGKGN
+961 DILKQSFDGKGN
-973 WDGLLMNIPEAKF
+973 WDGLLMNVPEAKF
-986 ESIHR
+986 ESTSK
-991 IGEIFARPVE
+991 IGNLFTRVSE
-1001 GFFNLA
+1001 GFFNFA
-1007 MKLEKTSTMGPEWRQ
+1007 VKLEKTSTMGPEWRQ

-1037 EAVAKLGI
+1037 EAVAKLGS

-1052 PLKSFKGQPIG
+1052 PLTTFKGQPIG

-1090 QSYVNKF
+1090 QSYVNRF

-1229 FPETRG
+1229 FPETYG

-1253 SYVFDKEYTLTESIE
+1253 SYVFDKEYTLTESVE

-1299 ASRKRLIFHQLRL
+1299 ASRKRLLFHQLRL
-1312 IAPFGAAWSDTIH
+1312 IAPFGAAWEDTIR
-1325 KWGHIALDNPME
+1325 KWGQIALDNPME

-1445 KLGINPLNIAPLSWQ
+1445 RLGVNPINIAPLSWQ

-1471 EPDLN
+1471 EPDLA
-1476 QGPLEAFLP
+1476 QGPMEAFLP
-1485 GNWRRIL
+1485 GNWRRII
-1492 AGLTGTEAA
+1492 AGVAGTDAA

-1523 IEDQVQLIKDTNK
+1523 IEDQAQLIKDTNK

-1542 FFRGVFGLASPFPLQ
+1542 LFRGVFGLASPFPLQ

-1576 NDFKQLEIAAGGNY
+1576 NDFKQLEVAAGGNY

-1647 GFSIELYRW
+1647 GFSTELYRW

-1667 SKELVQRATSLRF
+1667 SQELVQRATSLRF

-1700 YEEARKNLRDTYIKA
+1700 YEEARKNLRDTFIKA

-1723 YKKARTKE
+1723 YKEARTKE

-1739 IRFEGSDAVEGLR
+1739 IRFEDSDAVAGLR

-1786 QAKKILQRNPEF
+1786 QVKQILQRNPEF
-1798 YKFYYRFFKEELV
+1798 YKFYYRFFKEELE

>member
-1 VSQPTVK
+1 MSQPAVK
-8 KNPDGTWTIIGVQE
+8 KNPDGTWTITGVQE
-22 NILTQNQSDYQQ
+22 NRLTQNQADYQQ
-34 LVKASELLTGEEGGK
+34 LLKASELLTGEEGEK
-49 TRRLI
+49 ARRLI
-54 TKHPT
+54 TQTPT

-78 LVKTLVDIDA
+78 LVKTLADIDA

-95 LDDFAEAQRISNE
+95 LDAFAEAQRISNE
-108 KFNSKWYGKLWSTL
+108 KFNSKFRGKLWSTL
-122 KGIVRNAAIVGETPG
+122 KGLVRGAAIISETPG
-137 ELIQA
+137 EAIQA
-142 HARALKED
+142 SARTLKED
-150 INTVARGDINVWTR
+150 IDAAVRGDINFWTR
-164 GTTYDSTKTRE
+164 QPTDPTKTRE
-175 DLGLSELDAAILG
+175 DLGLSSG
-188 FTEKRPG
+188 PG

-204 QIVKQLIAEKKIDLG
+204 QVAKQLVAEKKIDLG
-219 AGFFASE
+219 AGFFPSE
-226 ETGAGF
+226 ESGAGF

-250 RTYKR
+250 RTYQR
-255 PFYLADPI
+255 PFYLADPV

-273 TSYGSVMVAIGNL
+273 TSYGNVMVALGNL

-293 TFLVYSKI
+293 TFIVYNRI
-301 KRAAKEAERVARTS
+301 KNASREAERVARTS

-325 QKAILDAEIDELTAR
+325 QKAILDAEIEELTAR
-340 IAQSS
+340 MNQAS
-345 RELDNLVGA
+345 RELDNLVGV

-360 DEFVAALNERVK
+360 DEFVAALNERVQK
-372 KADEYDNIVYDPEA
+372 SDEYDNIVYDPEA

-421 RSGFNVEQA
+421 RGGFNVEQS
-430 KAIAAASNREEVLN
+430 KAIAAASNREEVLS
-444 ALAPYIAK
+444 ALAPFIAK
-452 GTIVAGVLDRG
+452 GTVAAGVLDRG
-463 TATGKAVGKIL
+463 TATGKAVGEML

-500 MPFYNKVVEAYNKGL
+500 MPFYNKVVDAYNKGL
-515 TVVPRGKAIHTSD
+515 TVVPRGKAIHASD

-541 ITNVSSAKL
+541 ITNVSAAKL

-557 ALSDDASEAGYTAS
+557 ALTDDASEAGYTAS
-571 AILFDEILAANID
+571 ARLFDEILAANID

-589 PELLEEV
+589 PELLKEV

-635 PHIESEYL
+635 PHLDSEYL

-650 DARELLDVISFV
+650 DARELLDVISSV
-662 NRFGKVTEKTKELT
+662 NKFGKVTENTKELT
-676 DFLTNNVW
+676 DFLTNTVW
-684 KRIVLVRPAYIVRN
+684 KRIVLVRPAYIMRN

-704 RILGTGHISF
+704 RVLGTGHISF

-725 LGREGGSTWRA
+725 LGRDGGSSWRA

-768 HDAAESYIK
+768 HDATESYIK
-777 FMTSRISSIDND
+777 FMTAGVSGIDND
-789 VRSVMSFA
+789 ARSVMSFA
-797 GFQPRAYGH
+797 GFQPRAFGH

-812 LANEIRILSNSHA
+812 LANEIRILSNSIA

-860 LQKPEVR
+860 LQKPEIR
-867 DWLLTPEGATTYLF
+867 DWLLSPEGAMTYLF
-881 TGVDKS
+881 TGVDEG

-896 IEEASGMGGEAS
+896 IEEAAGMGGEAS
-908 QAIKNLIAFGKIDKP
+908 QAIKNLIAFGRIDKP

-930 KGRQSAENSIRNTAA
+930 KGRQSAENSIRNAA
-945 ISAGRKTLKD
+945 AMSSGKKALKD
-955 ANEEFA
+955 INEEFA
-961 DILKKSFYGKGN
+961 DILKQSFDGKGN
-973 WDGLLMNIPEAKF
+973 WDGLLMNVPEAKF
-986 ESIHR
+986 QTTGK
-991 IGEIFARPVE
+991 IGEIFTRVSE
-1001 GFFNLA
+1001 GFFNFA
-1007 MKLEKTSTMGPEWRQ
+1007 VKLEKTSTMGPEWRQ

-1037 EAVAKLGI
+1037 EAVAKLGS

-1052 PLKSFKGQPIG
+1052 PLTTFKGQPIG
-1063 KEHAVWKAFKTAE
+1063 KEHAVWKAFKT
-1076 ESAAKVSREELAEA
+1076 S
-1090 QSYVNKF
+1090 
-1097 PNLQEYKDGGSG
+1097 
-1109 GIVGTRSVVGFVKTS
+1109 
-1124 ALKDMSGNI
+1124 
-1133 AGNKEAIEFYRKSL
+1133 
-1147 REGKGFSKQ
+1147 KG
-1156 FRDETY
+1156 D
-1162 NEPIMVVYDN
+1162 
-1172 ETGLAYI
+1172 
-1179 GEGNHRLQA
+1179 
-1188 ALAEGIGYVPV
+1188 
-1199 RVVKG
+1199 
-1204 NKKEMVT
+1204 
-1211 DLEAGRFPKQIKN
+1211 
-1224 NKKPQ
+1224 
-1229 FPETRG
+1229 
-1235 PNAGK
+1235 
-1240 VRDENYVPPEMHP
+1240 
-1253 SYVFDKEYTLTESIE
+1253 
-1268 AAKKFGNIT
+1268 GNIT

-1312 IAPFGAAWSDTIH
+1312 IAPFGAAWEDTIR
-1325 KWGHIALDNPME
+1325 KWGQIALDNPME

-1342 KTLQWLTKPE
+1342 KSLQWLTKPE

-1390 TGLNFLSNLV
+1390 TGLNFLSNLR
-1400 TGQGASRQGPYA
+1400 TGQGLSKQGPYA

-1432 FGPGLQMSVLALD
+1432 FGPGLQMAVIALD
-1445 KLGINPLNIAPLSWQ
+1445 ELGVNPINIAPIGMRDSI
-1460 KNIDKI
+1460 NKI
-1466 LFPFG
+1466 IFPFG
-1471 EPDLN
+1471 EPDLK
-1476 QGPLEAFLP
+1476 QGVLEGFLP
-1485 GNWRRIL
+1485 GNWRRLL
-1492 AGLTGTEAA
+1492 AFFPGQEES
-1501 YAASFAPVMNY
+1501 YAAAFAPVMNY

-1523 IEDQVQLIKDTNK
+1523 IEDQAQLMRDTDK
-1536 FSQWFT
+1536 FAKWFT
-1542 FFRGVFGLASPFPLQ
+1542 VFRGLFGLVSPFPLQ

-1576 NDFKQLEIAAGGNY
+1576 NDFKQLEVAAGGNY

-1633 DLYPDTYGY
+1633 DLYPETYGY

-1647 GFSIELYRW
+1647 GFSTELYRW
-1656 QRRAGEKQKFT
+1656 QRRAGNKEKFD
-1667 SKELVQRATSLRF
+1667 SKQLVQRATSLRF

-1700 YEEARKNLRDTYIKA
+1700 YEEARKNLRDTFIKA
-1715 GLSQETDP
+1715 GLSTETDP
-1723 YKKARTKE
+1723 YKEARVKDE
-1731 QLRRMATD
+1731 LRRMATD
-1739 IRFEGSDAVEGLR
+1739 IRFEDSDAVAGLR

-1786 QAKKILQRNPEF
+1786 QVKKILQRNPEF
-1798 YKFYYRFFKEELV
+1798 YKFYYRFFKEELE

>member
-1 VSQPTVK
+1 MSQPAVK
-8 KNPDGTWTIIGVQE
+8 KNPDGTWTITGVQE
-22 NILTQNQSDYQQ
+22 NRLTQNQADYQQ
-34 LVKASELLTGEEGGK
+34 LVKASELLTGEEGERARG
-49 TRRLI
+49 LI
-54 TKHPT
+54 VQNPT

-78 LVKTLVDIDA
+78 LVKILADIDA

-95 LDDFAEAQRISNE
+95 LDAFAEAQRISNE
-108 KFNSKWYGKLWSTL
+108 KFNSKFYGKLWSTL
-122 KGIVRNAAIVGETPG
+122 KGLVRGVAIISETPG
-137 ELIQA
+137 EAIQA
-142 HARALKED
+142 SARTLKED
-150 INTVARGDINVWTR
+150 IDAAVRGDINFWTR
-164 GTTYDSTKTRE
+164 QPTDPTKTRE
-175 DLGLSELDAAILG
+175 DLGLSSG
-188 FTEKRPG
+188 PG

-204 QIVKQLIAEKKIDLG
+204 QVAKQLVAEKKIDLG
-219 AGFFASE
+219 AGFFPSE
-226 ETGAGF
+226 ELGAGF

-250 RTYKR
+250 RTYQR
-255 PFYLADPI
+255 PFYLADPV

-273 TSYGSVMVAIGNL
+273 TNYGNVMVALGNL

-293 TFLVYSKI
+293 TFIVYSRI
-301 KRAAKEAERVARTS
+301 KRAANEAERVARTS

-325 QKAILDAEIDELTAR
+325 QKAILDTEIEELTAR
-340 IAQSS
+340 MNQAS
-345 RELDNLVGA
+345 RELDNLVGV

-360 DEFVAALNERVK
+360 DEFVAALNERVQK
-372 KADEYDNIVYDPEA
+372 SDEYDNIVYDPEA

-430 KAIAAASNREEVLN
+430 KAIAAASNREEVLS

-452 GTIVAGVLDRG
+452 GTVAAGVLDRG
-463 TATGKAVGKIL
+463 TATGKAVGEML

-500 MPFYNKVVEAYNKGL
+500 MPFYNKVVTAYNKGL
-515 TVVPRGKAIHTSD
+515 TVVPKGKAIHASD

-541 ITNVSSAKL
+541 ITNVSAAKL

-557 ALSDDASEAGYTAS
+557 ALTDDASEAGYTAS
-571 AILFDEILAANID
+571 ARLFDEILAANID

-589 PELLEEV
+589 QELLKEV

-621 DYILSGNK
+621 DYVLSGNK
-629 KVTITG
+629 RVTITG
-635 PHIESEYL
+635 PHLDSEYL

-662 NRFGKVTEKTKELT
+662 NRLGKITENTKELT
-676 DFLTNNVW
+676 DFLTNTVW
-684 KRIVLVRPAYIVRN
+684 KRIVLVRPAYIMRN

-704 RILGTGHISF
+704 RVLGTGHISF

-725 LGREGGSTWRA
+725 LGRDGGSSWRA

-768 HDAAESYIK
+768 HDATESYIK
-777 FMTSRISSIDND
+777 FMTAGVSGIDND
-789 VRSVMSFA
+789 ARSVMSFA
-797 GFQPRAYGH
+797 GFQPRAFGH

-812 LANEIRILSNSHA
+812 LANEIRILSNSIA

-860 LQKPEVR
+860 LQKPEIR
-867 DWLLTPEGATTYLF
+867 DWLLSPEGATTYLF
-881 TGVDKS
+881 TGVDES

-896 IEEASGMGGEAS
+896 IEEAAGMGGEAS

-930 KGRQSAENSIRNTAA
+930 KGRQSAENSIRNAA
-945 ISAGRKTLKD
+945 AMSSGKKALKD
-955 ANEEFA
+955 INEEFA
-961 DILKKSFYGKGN
+961 DILKQSFDGKGN
-973 WDGLLMNIPEAKF
+973 WDGLLMNVPETKF
-986 ESIHR
+986 QTTGK
-991 IGEIFARPVE
+991 IGEIFTRVSE
-1001 GFFNLA
+1001 GFFNFA
-1007 MKLEKTSTMGPEWRQ
+1007 VKLEKTSTMGPEWRQ

-1037 EAVAKLGI
+1037 EAVAKLGS

-1052 PLKSFKGQPIG
+1052 PLTTFKGQPIG
-1063 KEHAVWKAFKTAE
+1063 KEHAVWKAFKT
-1076 ESAAKVSREELAEA
+1076 S
-1090 QSYVNKF
+1090 
-1097 PNLQEYKDGGSG
+1097 
-1109 GIVGTRSVVGFVKTS
+1109 
-1124 ALKDMSGNI
+1124 
-1133 AGNKEAIEFYRKSL
+1133 
-1147 REGKGFSKQ
+1147 KG
-1156 FRDETY
+1156 D
-1162 NEPIMVVYDN
+1162 
-1172 ETGLAYI
+1172 
-1179 GEGNHRLQA
+1179 
-1188 ALAEGIGYVPV
+1188 
-1199 RVVKG
+1199 
-1204 NKKEMVT
+1204 
-1211 DLEAGRFPKQIKN
+1211 
-1224 NKKPQ
+1224 
-1229 FPETRG
+1229 
-1235 PNAGK
+1235 
-1240 VRDENYVPPEMHP
+1240 
-1253 SYVFDKEYTLTESIE
+1253 
-1268 AAKKFGNIT
+1268 GNIT

-1299 ASRKRLIFHQLRL
+1299 ASRKRLLFHQLRL
-1312 IAPFGAAWSDTIH
+1312 IAPFGAAWEDTIR
-1325 KWGHIALDNPME
+1325 KWGQIALDNPME

-1432 FGPGLQMSVLALD
+1432 LGPGLQMSVLALD
-1445 KLGINPLNIAPLSWQ
+1445 RLGVNPINIAPLSWQ

-1476 QGPLEAFLP
+1476 QGPIETFLP
-1485 GNWRRIL
+1485 GNWRRII
-1492 AGLTGTEAA
+1492 AGVAGTDAA

-1523 IEDQVQLIKDTNK
+1523 IEDQAQLIKDTNK

-1542 FFRGVFGLASPFPLQ
+1542 LFRGVFGLASPFPLQ

-1576 NDFKQLEIAAGGNY
+1576 NDFKQLEVAAGGNY

-1647 GFSIELYRW
+1647 GFSTELYRW

-1667 SKELVQRATSLRF
+1667 SQELVQRATSLRF

-1715 GLSQETDP
+1715 GLSTETDP
-1723 YKKARTKE
+1723 YKKTRTKE

-1739 IRFEGSDAVEGLR
+1739 IRFEDSDAVAGLR

-1773 KKGALPQREWLAG
+1773 KKGALLQREWLAG

-1798 YKFYYRFFKEELV
+1798 YKFYYRFFKEELE

>member
-1 VSQPTVK
+1 VSQPVVK
-8 KNPDGTWTIIGVQE
+8 KNPDGTWTITGVQE
-22 NILTQNQSDYQQ
+22 NRLTQNQADYQQ
-34 LVKASELLTGEEGGK
+34 LVKASELLTGEEGEK
-49 TRRLI
+49 ARRLI
-54 TKHPT
+54 TQTPT

-78 LVKTLVDIDA
+78 LVKTLADIDA

-95 LDDFAEAQRISNE
+95 LDSFAEAQRISNE
-108 KFNSKWYGKLWSTL
+108 KFNSKWYGKLWSFV
-122 KGIVRNAAIVGETPG
+122 KGTIRGAAIAGETPG
-137 ELIQA
+137 EVISA
-142 HARALKED
+142 SARTLKED
-150 INTVARGDINVWTR
+150 IDAAVRGDINFFTR
-164 GTTYDSTKTRE
+164 QPTDSTKTRE
-175 DLGLSELDAAILG
+175 DLGLSSG
-188 FTEKRPG
+188 PG
-195 SILNQLKLT
+195 SILNQLKIT
-204 QIVKQLIAEKKIDLG
+204 QIAKQLVDEGRIDLG

-240 IAAVNVKVGD
+240 VAAVNVKVGD
-250 RTYKR
+250 RTYQR
-255 PFYLADPI
+255 PFYIVDPV

-273 TSYGSVMVAIGNL
+273 TSYGSVMVAVGNL

-293 TFLVYSKI
+293 IFIVYS
-301 KRAAKEAERVARTS
+301 RLRRTAKEAERVARSS
-315 TGVKAAKAYQ
+315 TGLKAAKAFQ
-325 QKAILDAEIDELTAR
+325 QKAILDAELDELTAR

-345 RELDNLVGA
+345 RELDNLVGV

-360 DEFVAALNERVK
+360 DEFVTALNERVQK
-372 KADEYDNIVYDPEA
+372 SDEYDNIVYDPEA

-421 RSGFNVEQA
+421 RGGFNIEQS
-430 KAIAAASNREEVLN
+430 KAIAAASNREEVLS
-444 ALAPYIAK
+444 ALAPFIAK
-452 GTIVAGVLDRG
+452 GTVTAGVLDRG
-463 TATGKAVGKIL
+463 TTTGKAVGEML
-474 SSRIVPGQVAQ
+474 SSRIIPGKGAQ

-500 MPFYNKVVEAYNKGL
+500 MPFYNKVVETYNKGL

-528 KDGLIDAIYSYGR
+528 KDALIDAIYSYGR
-541 ITNVSSAKL
+541 ITNVSAAKL

-557 ALSDDASEAGYTAS
+557 ALTDDASEAGYTAS
-571 AILFDEILAANID
+571 AKLFDEILAANLD
-584 KKYIN
+584 KSVD
-589 PELLEEV
+589 PELLKEL
-596 TRIFRSGKDQ
+596 TRVFKNGNSEMGL
-606 MSTYWSARHAAGAKI
+606 YWASRHAAGAKI
-621 DYILSGNK
+621 DYIRSGNK
-629 KVTITG
+629 RVTITG
-635 PHIESEYL
+635 PHLDSEYL

-650 DARELLDVISFV
+650 DARELLNTIASV
-662 NRFGKVTEKTKELT
+662 NKVTKALSLNYKGTEALKQSL
-676 DFLTNNVW
+676 DYATNTVW
-684 KRIVLVRPAYIVRN
+684 KRIVLVRPAYILRN

-704 RILGTGHISF
+704 RVLGTGHISF
-714 FNNPLMAMGMW
+714 FNNPLMATAMW
-725 LGREGGSTWRA
+725 LGRDGGAPWRA

-755 GSAKDEFVAEVAA
+755 GKAKDEFTAEVMA
-768 HDAAESYIK
+768 HDASESYIK
-777 FMTSRISSIDND
+777 FMTSGISGIDND
-789 VRSVMSFA
+789 ARVAMSFA

-812 LANEIRILSNSHA
+812 LANEIRILNNSIA

-844 YLLAG
+844 YLLVG

-867 DWLLTPEGATTYLF
+867 DWLLSPEGATTYLF

-896 IEEASGMGGEAS
+896 IEEAAGMNGEAS
-908 QAIKNLIAFGKIDKP
+908 QAIKNLIAFGRIDKP

-930 KGRQSAENSIRNTAA
+930 KGRQSAENSIRNAA
-945 ISAGRKTLKD
+945 QVSAGRKALKD

-961 DILKKSFYGKGN
+961 DMLKQSFDGKGN

-986 ESIHR
+986 KSF
-991 IGEIFARPVE
+991 GDKPGIFSRFSE
-1001 GFFNLA
+1001 GFFRFA
-1007 MKLEKTSTMGPEWRQ
+1007 VRLEKTSTMGPEWRQ
-1022 SYWDAIYDISGALDA
+1022 SYWDSIYDISGALDA
-1037 EAVAKLGI
+1037 EAVAQLAI

-1052 PLKSFKGQPIG
+1052 PLTSFKGQPIG
-1063 KEHAVWKAFKTAE
+1063 KEHAVWKAFKN
-1076 ESAAKVSREELAEA
+1076 S
-1090 QSYVNKF
+1090 
-1097 PNLQEYKDGGSG
+1097 
-1109 GIVGTRSVVGFVKTS
+1109 
-1124 ALKDMSGNI
+1124 
-1133 AGNKEAIEFYRKSL
+1133 
-1147 REGKGFSKQ
+1147 KG
-1156 FRDETY
+1156 D
-1162 NEPIMVVYDN
+1162 
-1172 ETGLAYI
+1172 
-1179 GEGNHRLQA
+1179 
-1188 ALAEGIGYVPV
+1188 
-1199 RVVKG
+1199 
-1204 NKKEMVT
+1204 
-1211 DLEAGRFPKQIKN
+1211 
-1224 NKKPQ
+1224 
-1229 FPETRG
+1229 
-1235 PNAGK
+1235 
-1240 VRDENYVPPEMHP
+1240 
-1253 SYVFDKEYTLTESIE
+1253 
-1268 AAKKFGNIT
+1268 GNIT
-1277 AAEAHEYASFV
+1277 VAEAHEYASFV

-1299 ASRKRLIFHQLRL
+1299 ASRKRLLFHQLRL
-1312 IAPFGAAWSDTIH
+1312 IAPFGAAWEDTIRR
-1325 KWGHIALDNPME
+1325 WGQIALDNPME

-1400 TGQGASRQGPYA
+1400 TGQGASSQGPYTLS
-1412 IAATP
+1412 ATP

-1445 KLGINPLNIAPLSWQ
+1445 KLGINPINIAPLSLQ
-1460 KNIDKI
+1460 NNIDKI

-1471 EPDLN
+1471 EPDLD

-1485 GNWRRIL
+1485 GNWRRIIAGL
-1492 AGLTGTEAA
+1492 AGTEEA

-1523 IEDQVQLIKDTNK
+1523 IEDQTQLIKDTNK

-1542 FFRGVFGLASPFPLQ
+1542 FFRGWFGLVSPFALQ
-1557 PQGLTTLDD
+1557 PQGLSTLDD

-1576 NDFKQLEIAAGGNY
+1576 NDFKELEIAAGGNY

-1633 DLYPDTYGY
+1633 DLYPETYGY

-1647 GFSIELYRW
+1647 GFSAELYRW
-1656 QRRAGEKQKFT
+1656 QRRAGNKEKFD
-1667 SKELVQRATSLRF
+1667 SKQLVQRATSLRF
-1680 YAADDRLMA
+1680 YAADDRLMT
-1689 RLISGDFSEEE
+1689 RLISGNFSEEE
-1700 YEEARKNLRDTYIKA
+1700 YEEARKNLRDTFIKA

-1723 YKKARTKE
+1723 YKEARVKDE
-1731 QLRRMATD
+1731 LRRMAAD
-1739 IRFEGSDAVEGLR
+1739 IRFEDSDAVAGLR

-1760 ALEAANIDNDSLA
+1760 ALEAAGIDNDSLA
-1773 KKGALPQREWLAG
+1773 KVGALPQRQWLAG

-1798 YKFYYRFFKEELV
+1798 YKFYYRFLKEELE

>member
-1 VSQPTVK
+1 MSKPTVK
-8 KNPDGTWTIIGVQE
+8 KNPDGTWTITGVQE
-22 NILTQNQSDYQQ
+22 NRLTQNQADYQQ
-34 LVKASELLTGEEGGK
+34 LVKASELLTGEEGEK
-49 TRRLI
+49 ARRLI
-54 TKHPT
+54 TQNPT

-78 LVKTLVDIDA
+78 LVKTLADIDA

-108 KFNSKWYGKLWSTL
+108 KFNSKFRGKLWSTI
-122 KGIVRNAAIVGETPG
+122 KGTIRGLSIIGETPG

-142 HARALKED
+142 SARTLKED
-150 INTVARGDINVWTR
+150 IDAAVRGDINFFTR
-164 GTTYDSTKTRE
+164 EPTDKTKTRE
-175 DLGLSELDAAILG
+175 DLGLSSG
-188 FTEKRPG
+188 PG
-195 SILNQLKLT
+195 SILNQLKLS
-204 QIVKQLIAEKKIDLG
+204 QVAKQLVAEKRIDLG
-219 AGFFASE
+219 AGFFPSE
-226 ETGAGF
+226 ESGAGF

-240 IAAVNVKVGD
+240 IAAVNVKVGN
-250 RTYKR
+250 RTYQR
-255 PFYLADPI
+255 PFYFADPV

-273 TSYGSVMVAIGNL
+273 TSYGSVMVALGNL

-293 TFLVYSKI
+293 TFIVYNRI
-301 KRAAKEAERVARTS
+301 KKASKEAERVARTS
-315 TGVKAAKAYQ
+315 TGVKAAKAFQ

-340 IAQSS
+340 ITQSS

-354 ERAAKQ
+354 ERATKQ
-360 DEFVAALNERVK
+360 DEFVTALNERVQK
-372 KADEYDNIVYDPEA
+372 SDEYDNIVYDPEA

-421 RSGFNVEQA
+421 RGGFTVEQS
-430 KAIAAASNREEVLN
+430 KVIAAASNREEVLS

-452 GTIVAGVLDRG
+452 GTVAAGVLDRG
-463 TATGKAVGKIL
+463 TATGKAVGEML

-528 KDGLIDAIYSYGR
+528 KDALIDAIYSYGR
-541 ITNVSSAKL
+541 ITNVSAAKL

-557 ALSDDASEAGYTAS
+557 ALTDDASEAGYTAS
-571 AILFDEILAANID
+571 AKLFDEILAANID
-584 KKYIN
+584 KSID
-589 PELLEEV
+589 PELLKEL
-596 TRIFRSGKDQ
+596 TRVFKNGNSEMGL
-606 MSTYWSARHAAGAKI
+606 YWASRHAAGAKI
-621 DYILSGNK
+621 DYVLSTNK

-635 PHIESEYL
+635 PHLDSEYL

-650 DARELLDVISFV
+650 DARELLNTIASV
-662 NRFGKVTEKTKELT
+662 NKVTKALSLNYKGTAALKESL
-676 DFLTNNVW
+676 DYATNTVW
-684 KRIVLVRPAYIVRN
+684 KRIVLVRPAYIMRN

-714 FNNPLMAMGMW
+714 FNNPLMATAMW
-725 LGREGGSTWRA
+725 LGRDGGAPWRA

-755 GSAKDEFVAEVAA
+755 GKTKDEFAAEVMA
-768 HDAAESYIK
+768 HDASESYIK
-777 FMTSRISSIDND
+777 FMTSGISGIDND
-789 VRSVMSFA
+789 ARIAMSFA
-797 GFQPRAYGH
+797 GFQPRAFGH

-812 LANEIRILSNSHA
+812 LANEVRILNNSIA

-844 YLLAG
+844 YLLVG

-860 LQKPEVR
+860 LQKPEIR

-881 TGVDKS
+881 TGVDK
-887 GKAVSLLAR
+887 GGRAVSLLAR
-896 IEEASGMGGEAS
+896 IEEAAGLGGEAS
-908 QAIKNLIAFGKIDKP
+908 QAIKNLIAFGRIDKP

-930 KGRQSAENSIRNTAA
+930 KGRQSAENSIRNAA
-945 ISAGRKTLKD
+945 EISAGRKALKD

-961 DILKKSFYGKGN
+961 DMLKQSFDGKGN
-973 WDGLLMNIPEAKF
+973 WDGLLMSIPEAKF
-986 ESIHR
+986 QSLGKKINLFSK
-991 IGEIFARPVE
+991 ISE
-1001 GFFNLA
+1001 GFFRFA
-1007 MKLEKTSTMGPEWRQ
+1007 VKIEKTSTMGPEWRQ
-1022 SYWDAIYDISGALDA
+1022 SYWDSIYDISGALDA
-1037 EAVAKLGI
+1037 EAVAQLAI

-1052 PLKSFKGQPIG
+1052 PLTSFKGQPIG
-1063 KEHAVWKAFKTAE
+1063 KEHAVWKAFKN
-1076 ESAAKVSREELAEA
+1076 S
-1090 QSYVNKF
+1090 
-1097 PNLQEYKDGGSG
+1097 
-1109 GIVGTRSVVGFVKTS
+1109 
-1124 ALKDMSGNI
+1124 
-1133 AGNKEAIEFYRKSL
+1133 
-1147 REGKGFSKQ
+1147 KG
-1156 FRDETY
+1156 D
-1162 NEPIMVVYDN
+1162 
-1172 ETGLAYI
+1172 
-1179 GEGNHRLQA
+1179 
-1188 ALAEGIGYVPV
+1188 
-1199 RVVKG
+1199 
-1204 NKKEMVT
+1204 
-1211 DLEAGRFPKQIKN
+1211 
-1224 NKKPQ
+1224 
-1229 FPETRG
+1229 
-1235 PNAGK
+1235 
-1240 VRDENYVPPEMHP
+1240 
-1253 SYVFDKEYTLTESIE
+1253 
-1268 AAKKFGNIT
+1268 GNIT

-1299 ASRKRLIFHQLRL
+1299 ASRKRLLFHQLRL
-1312 IAPFGAAWSDTIH
+1312 IAPFGAAWEDTIR
-1325 KWGHIALDNPME
+1325 KWGQIALDNPME

-1342 KTLQWLTKPE
+1342 KSLQWLTKPE

-1417 QSLNFAFASGSIMPG
+1417 QSLNFAFSSGSIMPG
-1432 FGPGLQMSVLALD
+1432 FGPGLQIAVIVLD
-1445 KLGINPLNIAPLSWQ
+1445 ELGVNPINIAPIGMRDTI
-1460 KNIDKI
+1460 NKI
-1466 LFPFG
+1466 IFPFG
-1471 EPDLN
+1471 EPDLK
-1476 QGPLEAFLP
+1476 QGVLEAFLP
-1485 GNWRRIL
+1485 GNWRRLL
-1492 AGLTGTEAA
+1492 AAFPGQEES

-1523 IEDQVQLIKDTNK
+1523 LEDQIQLMRDTDK
-1536 FSQWFT
+1536 FAKWFT
-1542 FFRGVFGLASPFPLQ
+1542 VFRGLFGLVSPFPLQ

-1566 GNAVLSTALY
+1566 GNVVLSTALY
-1576 NDFKQLEIAAGGNY
+1576 NDFKELEVASGGNY

-1633 DLYPDTYGY
+1633 DLYAETYGY

-1647 GFSIELYRW
+1647 GFSTELYRW
-1656 QRRAGEKQKFT
+1656 QRRAGNKEKFDSEQ
-1667 SKELVQRATSLRF
+1667 LVQRATSLRF

-1700 YEEARKNLRDTYIKA
+1700 YEEARKNLRDTFIKA
-1715 GLSQETDP
+1715 GLSIETDP
-1723 YKKARTKE
+1723 YKKARVKDE
-1731 QLRRMATD
+1731 LRRMAAD
-1739 IRFEGSDAVEGLR
+1739 IRFEDSDAVAGLR

-1760 ALEAANIDNDSLA
+1760 ALEAAGIDNDSLA
-1773 KKGALPQREWLAG
+1773 KVGALPQREWLAG
-1786 QAKKILQRNPEF
+1786 QVKQILQRNPEF
-1798 YKFYYRFFKEELV
+1798 YKFYYRFFKEELE

>member
-1 VSQPTVK
+1 MSQPVVK
-8 KNPDGTWTIIGVQE
+8 KNPDGTWTITGVQE
-22 NILTQNQSDYQQ
+22 NRLTQNQADYQQ
-34 LVKASELLTGEEGGK
+34 LVKASELLTGEEGEK
-49 TRRLI
+49 ARRLI
-54 TKHPT
+54 TQTPT

-78 LVKTLVDIDA
+78 LVKTLADIDA

-95 LDDFAEAQRISNE
+95 LDSFAEAQRISNE
-108 KFNSKWYGKLWSTL
+108 KFNSKWYGKLWSFV
-122 KGIVRNAAIVGETPG
+122 KGTIRGAAIAGETPG
-137 ELIQA
+137 EVISA
-142 HARALKED
+142 SARTLKED
-150 INTVARGDINVWTR
+150 IDAAVRGDINFFTR
-164 GTTYDSTKTRE
+164 QPTDSTKTRE
-175 DLGLSELDAAILG
+175 DLGLSSG
-188 FTEKRPG
+188 PG
-195 SILNQLKLT
+195 SILNQLKIT
-204 QIVKQLIAEKKIDLG
+204 QIAKQLVAEKRIDLG
-219 AGFFASE
+219 AGFFPSE

-240 IAAVNVKVGD
+240 VAAVNVKVGD
-250 RTYKR
+250 RTYQR
-255 PFYLADPI
+255 PFYILDPV

-273 TSYGSVMVAIGNL
+273 TSYGSVMVAVGNL

-293 TFLVYSKI
+293 LFIVYSRI
-301 KRAAKEAERVARTS
+301 KRTAKEAERVARSS
-315 TGVKAAKAYQ
+315 TGLKAAKAFQ
-325 QKAILDAEIDELTAR
+325 QKAILDAELDELTAR

-345 RELDNLVGA
+345 RELDNLVGV

-360 DEFVAALNERVK
+360 DEFVTALNERVQ

-392 SSAAAPAIDA
+392 SSAAAPTIDA

-421 RSGFNVEQA
+421 RGGFNIEQS
-430 KAIAAASNREEVLN
+430 KAIAAASNREEVLS
-444 ALAPYIAK
+444 ALAPFIAK
-452 GTIVAGVLDRG
+452 GTVTAGVLDRG
-463 TATGKAVGKIL
+463 TTTGKAVGEML
-474 SSRIVPGQVAQ
+474 SSRIIPGKGAQ

-528 KDGLIDAIYSYGR
+528 KDALIDAIYSYGR
-541 ITNVSSAKL
+541 ITNVSAAKL

-557 ALSDDASEAGYTAS
+557 ALTDDASEAGYTAS
-571 AILFDEILAANID
+571 AKLFDEILAANLD
-584 KKYIN
+584 KSVD
-589 PELLEEV
+589 PELLKEL
-596 TRIFRSGKDQ
+596 TRVFKNGNSEMGL
-606 MSTYWSARHAAGAKI
+606 YWASRHAAGAKI
-621 DYILSGNK
+621 DYIRSGNK
-629 KVTITG
+629 RVTITG
-635 PHIESEYL
+635 PHLDSEYL

-650 DARELLDVISFV
+650 DARELLNTIASV
-662 NRFGKVTEKTKELT
+662 NKVTKALSLNYKGPEALKQSL
-676 DFLTNNVW
+676 DYATNTVW
-684 KRIVLVRPAYIVRN
+684 KRIVLVRPAYIMRN

-704 RILGTGHISF
+704 RVLGTGHISF
-714 FNNPLMAMGMW
+714 FNNPLMATAMW
-725 LGREGGSTWRA
+725 LGRDGGAPWRA

-755 GSAKDEFVAEVAA
+755 GKAKDEFTAEVMA
-768 HDAAESYIK
+768 HDASESYIK
-777 FMTSRISSIDND
+777 FMTSGISGIDND
-789 VRSVMSFA
+789 ARVAMSFA

-812 LANEIRILSNSHA
+812 LANEIRILNNSIA

-844 YLLAG
+844 YLLVG

-867 DWLLTPEGATTYLF
+867 DWLLSPEGATTYLF

-896 IEEASGMGGEAS
+896 IEEAAGMNGEAS
-908 QAIKNLIAFGKIDKP
+908 QAIKNLIAFGRIDKP

-930 KGRQSAENSIRNTAA
+930 KGRQSAENSIRNAA
-945 ISAGRKTLKD
+945 QVSAGRKALKD

-961 DILKKSFYGKGN
+961 DMLKQSFDGKGN

-986 ESIHR
+986 KSFR
-991 IGEIFARPVE
+991 AKPGIFSRFSE
-1001 GFFNLA
+1001 GFFKFA
-1007 MKLEKTSTMGPEWRQ
+1007 VRLEKTSTMGPEWRQ
-1022 SYWDAIYDISGALDA
+1022 SYWDSIYDISGALDA
-1037 EAVAKLGI
+1037 EAVAQLAI

-1052 PLKSFKGQPIG
+1052 PLTSFKGQPIG
-1063 KEHAVWKAFKTAE
+1063 KEHAVWKAFKN
-1076 ESAAKVSREELAEA
+1076 S
-1090 QSYVNKF
+1090 
-1097 PNLQEYKDGGSG
+1097 
-1109 GIVGTRSVVGFVKTS
+1109 
-1124 ALKDMSGNI
+1124 
-1133 AGNKEAIEFYRKSL
+1133 
-1147 REGKGFSKQ
+1147 KG
-1156 FRDETY
+1156 D
-1162 NEPIMVVYDN
+1162 
-1172 ETGLAYI
+1172 
-1179 GEGNHRLQA
+1179 
-1188 ALAEGIGYVPV
+1188 
-1199 RVVKG
+1199 
-1204 NKKEMVT
+1204 
-1211 DLEAGRFPKQIKN
+1211 
-1224 NKKPQ
+1224 
-1229 FPETRG
+1229 
-1235 PNAGK
+1235 
-1240 VRDENYVPPEMHP
+1240 
-1253 SYVFDKEYTLTESIE
+1253 
-1268 AAKKFGNIT
+1268 GNIT
-1277 AAEAHEYASFV
+1277 VAEAHEYASFV

-1299 ASRKRLIFHQLRL
+1299 ASRKRLLFHQLRL
-1312 IAPFGAAWSDTIH
+1312 IAPFGAAWEDTIRR
-1325 KWGHIALDNPME
+1325 WGQIALDNPME

-1400 TGQGASRQGPYA
+1400 TGQGASSQGPYTLS
-1412 IAATP
+1412 ATP

-1445 KLGINPLNIAPLSWQ
+1445 KLGINPINIAPLSLQ
-1460 KNIDKI
+1460 NNIDKI

-1471 EPDLN
+1471 EPDLD

-1485 GNWRRIL
+1485 GNWRRIIAGL
-1492 AGLTGTEAA
+1492 AGTEEA

-1523 IEDQVQLIKDTNK
+1523 IEDQTQLIKDTNK

-1542 FFRGVFGLASPFPLQ
+1542 FFRGWFGLVSPFALQ
-1557 PQGLTTLDD
+1557 PQGLSTLDD

-1576 NDFKQLEIAAGGNY
+1576 NDFKELEIAAGGNY

-1633 DLYPDTYGY
+1633 DLYPETYGY

-1647 GFSIELYRW
+1647 GFSAELYRW
-1656 QRRAGEKQKFT
+1656 QRRAGNKEKFD
-1667 SKELVQRATSLRF
+1667 SKQLVQRATSLRF
-1680 YAADDRLMA
+1680 YAADDRLMT
-1689 RLISGDFSEEE
+1689 RLISGNFSEEE

-1715 GLSQETDP
+1715 GLSIETDP
-1723 YKKARTKE
+1723 YKKARVKE
-1731 QLRRMATD
+1731 ELRRMATD
-1739 IRFEGSDAVEGLR
+1739 IRFESSDAVAGLR

-1760 ALEAANIDNDSLA
+1760 ALEAAGIDNDSLA
-1773 KKGALPQREWLAG
+1773 KVGALPQRQWLAG

-1798 YKFYYRFFKEELV
+1798 YKFYYRFFKEELE

>member
-1 VSQPTVK
+1 VSQPAVK
-8 KNPDGTWTIIGVQE
+8 KNPDGTWTITGVQE
-22 NILTQNQSDYQQ
+22 NRLTQNQADYQQ
-34 LVKASELLTGEEGGK
+34 LVKASELLTGEEGEK
-49 TRRLI
+49 ARRLI
-54 TKHPT
+54 TQTPT

-78 LVKTLVDIDA
+78 LVKTLADIDA

-95 LDDFAEAQRISNE
+95 LDAFAEAQRISNE
-108 KFNSKWYGKLWSTL
+108 KFNSKFRGKLWSTL
-122 KGIVRNAAIVGETPG
+122 KGLVRGVSIISETPG
-137 ELIQA
+137 EAIQA
-142 HARALKED
+142 SARTLKED
-150 INTVARGDINVWTR
+150 IDAAVRGDINFWTR
-164 GTTYDSTKTRE
+164 QPTDPTKTRE
-175 DLGLSELDAAILG
+175 DLGLSSG
-188 FTEKRPG
+188 PG

-204 QIVKQLIAEKKIDLG
+204 QVAKQLVAEKKIDLG
-219 AGFFASE
+219 AGFFPSE
-226 ETGAGF
+226 ESGAGF

-240 IAAVNVKVGD
+240 VAAVNVKVGN
-250 RTYKR
+250 RTYQR
-255 PFYLADPI
+255 PFYLADPV

-273 TSYGSVMVAIGNL
+273 TSYGNVMVALGNL

-293 TFLVYSKI
+293 TFIVYNRI
-301 KRAAKEAERVARTS
+301 KNASREAERVARTS

-325 QKAILDAEIDELTAR
+325 QKAILDAEIEELTAR
-340 IAQSS
+340 MNQAS
-345 RELDNLVGA
+345 RELDNLVGP

-360 DEFVAALNERVK
+360 DEFVTALNERVQK
-372 KADEYDNIVYDPEA
+372 SDEYDNIVYDPEA

-402 LSEITDWKEIWRLG
+402 LAEITDWKEIWRLG

-421 RSGFNVEQA
+421 RGGFNVEQA
-430 KAIAAASNREEVLN
+430 KAIAAASNREEVLS
-444 ALAPYIAK
+444 ALAPFIAK
-452 GTIVAGVLDRG
+452 GTVAAGVLDRG
-463 TATGKAVGKIL
+463 TATGKAVGEML

-500 MPFYNKVVEAYNKGL
+500 MPFYNKVVDAYNKGL
-515 TVVPRGKAIHTSD
+515 TVVPRGKAIHASD

-541 ITNVSSAKL
+541 ITNVSAAKL

-557 ALSDDASEAGYTAS
+557 ALTDDASEAGYTAS
-571 AILFDEILAANID
+571 ARLFDEILAANID

-589 PELLEEV
+589 PELLKEV

-621 DYILSGNK
+621 NYVLSGNK

-635 PHIESEYL
+635 PHLDSEYL

-650 DARELLDVISFV
+650 DARELLDVISSV
-662 NRFGKVTEKTKELT
+662 NKLGKVTENTKELT
-676 DFLTNNVW
+676 DFLTNTVW
-684 KRIVLVRPAYIVRN
+684 KRIVLVRPAYIMRN

-704 RILGTGHISF
+704 RVLGTGHISF

-725 LGREGGSTWRA
+725 LGRDGGSSWRA

-768 HDAAESYIK
+768 HDATESYIK
-777 FMTSRISSIDND
+777 FMTAGVSGIDND
-789 VRSVMSFA
+789 ARSVMSFA
-797 GFQPRAYGH
+797 GFQPRAFGH

-812 LANEIRILSNSHA
+812 LANEIRILSNSIA

-860 LQKPEVR
+860 LQKPEIR
-867 DWLLTPEGATTYLF
+867 DWLLSPEGAMTYLF
-881 TGVDKS
+881 TGVDES

-896 IEEASGMGGEAS
+896 IEEAAGMGGEAS
-908 QAIKNLIAFGKIDKP
+908 QAIKNLIAFGRIDKP

-930 KGRQSAENSIRNTAA
+930 KGRQSAENSIRNAA
-945 ISAGRKTLKD
+945 AMSSGKKALKD
-955 ANEEFA
+955 INEEFA
-961 DILKKSFYGKGN
+961 DILKQSFDGKGN
-973 WDGLLMNIPEAKF
+973 WDGLLMNVPEAKF
-986 ESIHR
+986 QTTGK
-991 IGEIFARPVE
+991 IGNLFTRVSE
-1001 GFFNLA
+1001 GFFNFA
-1007 MKLEKTSTMGPEWRQ
+1007 VKLEKTSTMGPEWRQ

-1037 EAVAKLGI
+1037 EAVAKLGS

-1052 PLKSFKGQPIG
+1052 PLTTFKGQPIG
-1063 KEHAVWKAFKTAE
+1063 KEHAVWKAFKT
-1076 ESAAKVSREELAEA
+1076 S
-1090 QSYVNKF
+1090 
-1097 PNLQEYKDGGSG
+1097 
-1109 GIVGTRSVVGFVKTS
+1109 
-1124 ALKDMSGNI
+1124 
-1133 AGNKEAIEFYRKSL
+1133 
-1147 REGKGFSKQ
+1147 KG
-1156 FRDETY
+1156 D
-1162 NEPIMVVYDN
+1162 
-1172 ETGLAYI
+1172 
-1179 GEGNHRLQA
+1179 
-1188 ALAEGIGYVPV
+1188 
-1199 RVVKG
+1199 
-1204 NKKEMVT
+1204 
-1211 DLEAGRFPKQIKN
+1211 
-1224 NKKPQ
+1224 
-1229 FPETRG
+1229 
-1235 PNAGK
+1235 
-1240 VRDENYVPPEMHP
+1240 
-1253 SYVFDKEYTLTESIE
+1253 
-1268 AAKKFGNIT
+1268 GNIT

-1312 IAPFGAAWSDTIH
+1312 IAPFGAAWEDTIR
-1325 KWGHIALDNPME
+1325 KWGQIALDNPMQ

-1342 KTLQWLTKPE
+1342 KSLQWLTKPE

-1390 TGLNFLSNLV
+1390 TGLNFLSNLR
-1400 TGQGASRQGPYA
+1400 TGQGLSKQGPYA

-1432 FGPGLQMSVLALD
+1432 FGPGLQMSVIALD
-1445 KLGINPLNIAPLSWQ
+1445 ELGVNPINIAPIGMRDGI
-1460 KNIDKI
+1460 NKI
-1466 LFPFG
+1466 IFPFG
-1471 EPDLN
+1471 EPDLK
-1476 QGPLEAFLP
+1476 QGVLEGFLP
-1485 GNWRRIL
+1485 GNWRRLL
-1492 AGLTGTEAA
+1492 AFFPGQEES
-1501 YAASFAPVMNY
+1501 YAAAFAPVMNY

-1523 IEDQVQLIKDTNK
+1523 IEDQAQLMRDTDK
-1536 FSQWFT
+1536 FAKWFT
-1542 FFRGVFGLASPFPLQ
+1542 VFRGLFGLVSPFPLQ
-1557 PQGLTTLDD
+1557 PQGLSTLDD

-1576 NDFKQLEIAAGGNY
+1576 NDFKQLEVAAGGNY

-1633 DLYPDTYGY
+1633 DLYPETYGY

-1647 GFSIELYRW
+1647 GFSTELYRW
-1656 QRRAGEKQKFT
+1656 QRRAGEKEKFD
-1667 SKELVQRATSLRF
+1667 SKQLVQRATSLRF

-1700 YEEARKNLRDTYIKA
+1700 YEEARKNLRDTFIKA
-1715 GLSQETDP
+1715 GLSIETDP
-1723 YKKARTKE
+1723 YKKARVKDE
-1731 QLRRMATD
+1731 LRRMATD
-1739 IRFEGSDAVEGLR
+1739 IRFEDSDAVAGLR

-1786 QAKKILQRNPEF
+1786 QVKQILQRNPEF
-1798 YKFYYRFFKEELV
+1798 YKFYYRFFKEELE

>member
-1 VSQPTVK
+1 VSQPVVK
-8 KNPDGTWTIIGVQE
+8 KNPDGTWTITGVQE
-22 NILTQNQSDYQQ
+22 NRLTQNQADYQQ
-34 LVKASELLTGEEGGK
+34 LVKASELLTGEEGEK
-49 TRRLI
+49 ARRLI
-54 TKHPT
+54 TQTPT

-78 LVKTLVDIDA
+78 LVKTLASIDA

-95 LDDFAEAQRISNE
+95 LDSFAEAQRISNE
-108 KFNSKWYGKLWSTL
+108 KFNSKWYGKLWSTV
-122 KGIVRNAAIVGETPG
+122 KGSIRFLSIVGETPG

-142 HARALKED
+142 SARTLKED
-150 INTVARGDINVWTR
+150 IDAAVRGDINFFTR
-164 GTTYDSTKTRE
+164 QPTDPTKTRE
-175 DLGLSELDAAILG
+175 DLGLSSG
-188 FTEKRPG
+188 PG
-195 SILNQLKLT
+195 SILNQLKLA
-204 QIVKQLIAEKKIDLG
+204 QVAKQLVAEKRIDLG
-219 AGFFASE
+219 AGFFPSE

-240 IAAVNVKVGD
+240 VAAVNVKVGD
-250 RTYKR
+250 RTYQR
-255 PFYLADPI
+255 PFYILDPV

-273 TSYGSVMVAIGNL
+273 TSYGSVMVTVGNL
-286 AFAIKTD
+286 AFLIKTD
-293 TFLVYSKI
+293 TFIVYNRIRNAS
-301 KRAAKEAERVARTS
+301 KEAERVARSS
-315 TGVKAAKAYQ
+315 TGLKAAKAFQ
-325 QKAILDAEIDELTAR
+325 QKAILDAELDELTAR

-345 RELDNLVGA
+345 KELDNLVGV

-360 DEFVAALNERVK
+360 DEFVTALNERVQK
-372 KADEYDNIVYDPEA
+372 SDEYDNIVYDPEA

-421 RSGFNVEQA
+421 RGGFNIEQA
-430 KAIAAASNREEVLN
+430 KAIAAASNREEVLS
-444 ALAPYIAK
+444 ALAPFIAK
-452 GTIVAGVLDRG
+452 GTVTAGVLDRG
-463 TATGKAVGKIL
+463 TTTGKAVGEML
-474 SSRIVPGQVAQ
+474 SSRIIPGKGAQ

-500 MPFYNKVVEAYNKGL
+500 MPFYNKVVETYNKGL

-528 KDGLIDAIYSYGR
+528 KDALIDAIYSYGR
-541 ITNVSSAKL
+541 ITNVSAAKL

-557 ALSDDASEAGYTAS
+557 ALTDDASEAGYTAS
-571 AILFDEILAANID
+571 AKLFDEILAANLD
-584 KKYIN
+584 KSVD
-589 PELLEEV
+589 PELLKEL
-596 TRIFRSGKDQ
+596 TRVFKNGNSEMGL
-606 MSTYWSARHAAGAKI
+606 YWASRHAAGAKI
-621 DYILSGNK
+621 DYIRSGNK
-629 KVTITG
+629 RVTITG
-635 PHIESEYL
+635 PHLDSEYL

-650 DARELLDVISFV
+650 DARELLNTIASV
-662 NRFGKVTEKTKELT
+662 NKVTKALSLNYKGPEALKQSL
-676 DFLTNNVW
+676 DYATNTVW
-684 KRIVLVRPAYIVRN
+684 KRIVLVRPAYIMRN

-704 RILGTGHISF
+704 RVLGTGHISF
-714 FNNPLMAMGMW
+714 FNNPLMATAMW
-725 LGREGGSTWRA
+725 LGRDGGAPWRA

-755 GSAKDEFVAEVAA
+755 GKAKDEFTAEVMA
-768 HDAAESYIK
+768 HDASESYIK
-777 FMTSRISSIDND
+777 FMTSGISGIDND
-789 VRSVMSFA
+789 ARVAMSFA

-812 LANEIRILSNSHA
+812 LANEIRILNNSIA

-844 YLLAG
+844 YLLVG

-881 TGVDKS
+881 TGTD
-887 GKAVSLLAR
+887 GTKAVSLLAR
-896 IEEASGMGGEAS
+896 IEEAAGMNGEAS
-908 QAIKNLIAFGKIDKP
+908 QAIKNLIAFGRIDKP

-930 KGRQSAENSIRNTAA
+930 KGRQSAENSIRNAA
-945 ISAGRKTLKD
+945 EVSAGRKALKD

-961 DILKKSFYGKGN
+961 DMLKQSFDGKGN

-986 ESIHR
+986 KSFR
-991 IGEIFARPVE
+991 AKPGIFSRFSE
-1001 GFFNLA
+1001 GFFKFA
-1007 MKLEKTSTMGPEWRQ
+1007 VRLEKTSTMGPEWRQ
-1022 SYWDAIYDISGALDA
+1022 SYWDSIYDISGALDA
-1037 EAVAKLGI
+1037 EAVAQLAI

-1052 PLKSFKGQPIG
+1052 PLTSFKGQPIG
-1063 KEHAVWKAFKTAE
+1063 KEHAVWKAFKN
-1076 ESAAKVSREELAEA
+1076 S
-1090 QSYVNKF
+1090 
-1097 PNLQEYKDGGSG
+1097 
-1109 GIVGTRSVVGFVKTS
+1109 
-1124 ALKDMSGNI
+1124 
-1133 AGNKEAIEFYRKSL
+1133 
-1147 REGKGFSKQ
+1147 KG
-1156 FRDETY
+1156 D
-1162 NEPIMVVYDN
+1162 
-1172 ETGLAYI
+1172 
-1179 GEGNHRLQA
+1179 
-1188 ALAEGIGYVPV
+1188 
-1199 RVVKG
+1199 
-1204 NKKEMVT
+1204 
-1211 DLEAGRFPKQIKN
+1211 
-1224 NKKPQ
+1224 
-1229 FPETRG
+1229 
-1235 PNAGK
+1235 
-1240 VRDENYVPPEMHP
+1240 
-1253 SYVFDKEYTLTESIE
+1253 
-1268 AAKKFGNIT
+1268 GNIT
-1277 AAEAHEYASFV
+1277 VAEAHEYASFV

-1299 ASRKRLIFHQLRL
+1299 ASRKRLLFHQLRL
-1312 IAPFGAAWSDTIH
+1312 IAPFGAAWEDTIRR
-1325 KWGHIALDNPME
+1325 WGQIALDNPME

-1400 TGQGASRQGPYA
+1400 TGQGASSQGPYTLS
-1412 IAATP
+1412 ATP

-1445 KLGINPLNIAPLSWQ
+1445 KLGINPINIAPLSLQ
-1460 KNIDKI
+1460 NNIDKI

-1471 EPDLN
+1471 EPDLD

-1485 GNWRRIL
+1485 GNWRRIIAGL
-1492 AGLTGTEAA
+1492 AGTEEA

-1523 IEDQVQLIKDTNK
+1523 IEDQTQLIKDTNK

-1542 FFRGVFGLASPFPLQ
+1542 FFRGWFGLVSPFALQ
-1557 PQGLTTLDD
+1557 PQGLSTLDD

-1576 NDFKQLEIAAGGNY
+1576 NDFKELEIAAGGNY

-1633 DLYPDTYGY
+1633 DLYPETYGY

-1647 GFSIELYRW
+1647 GFSAELYRW
-1656 QRRAGEKQKFT
+1656 QRRAGNKEKFD
-1667 SKELVQRATSLRF
+1667 SKQLVQRATSLRF
-1680 YAADDRLMA
+1680 YAADDRLMT
-1689 RLISGDFSEEE
+1689 RLISGNFSEEE

-1715 GLSQETDP
+1715 GLSIETDP
-1723 YKKARTKE
+1723 YKKARVKE
-1731 QLRRMATD
+1731 ELRRMATD
-1739 IRFEGSDAVEGLR
+1739 IRFESSDAVAGLR

-1760 ALEAANIDNDSLA
+1760 ALEAAGIDNDSLA
-1773 KKGALPQREWLAG
+1773 KVGALPQRQWLAG

-1798 YKFYYRFFKEELV
+1798 YKFYYRFFKEELE

>member
-1 VSQPTVK
+1 VSQPAVK
-8 KNPDGTWTIIGVQE
+8 KNPDGTWTITGVQE
-22 NILTQNQSDYQQ
+22 NRLTQNQADYQQ
-34 LVKASELLTGEEGGK
+34 LVKASELLTGEEGEK
-49 TRRLI
+49 ARRLI
-54 TKHPT
+54 TQTPT

-78 LVKTLVDIDA
+78 LVKTLADIDA

-95 LDDFAEAQRISNE
+95 LDAFAEAQRISNE
-108 KFNSKWYGKLWSTL
+108 KFNSKFRGKLWSTL
-122 KGIVRNAAIVGETPG
+122 KGLVRGVSIISETPG
-137 ELIQA
+137 EAIQA
-142 HARALKED
+142 SARTLKED
-150 INTVARGDINVWTR
+150 IDAAVRGDINFWTR
-164 GTTYDSTKTRE
+164 QPTDPTKTRE
-175 DLGLSELDAAILG
+175 DLGLSSG
-188 FTEKRPG
+188 PG

-204 QIVKQLIAEKKIDLG
+204 QVAKQLVAEKKIDLG
-219 AGFFASE
+219 AGFFPSE
-226 ETGAGF
+226 ESGAGF

-240 IAAVNVKVGD
+240 VAAVNVKVGN
-250 RTYKR
+250 RTYQR
-255 PFYLADPI
+255 PFYLADPV

-273 TSYGSVMVAIGNL
+273 TSYGNVMVALGNL

-293 TFLVYSKI
+293 TFIVYNRI
-301 KRAAKEAERVARTS
+301 KNASREAERVARTS

-325 QKAILDAEIDELTAR
+325 QKAILDAEIEELTAR
-340 IAQSS
+340 MNQAS
-345 RELDNLVGA
+345 RELDNLVGP

-360 DEFVAALNERVK
+360 DEFVTALNERVQK
-372 KADEYDNIVYDPEA
+372 SDEYDNIVYDPEA

-402 LSEITDWKEIWRLG
+402 LAEITDWKEIWRLG

-421 RSGFNVEQA
+421 RGGFNVEQA
-430 KAIAAASNREEVLN
+430 KAIAAASNREEVLS
-444 ALAPYIAK
+444 ALAPFIAK
-452 GTIVAGVLDRG
+452 GTVAAGVLDRG
-463 TATGKAVGKIL
+463 TATGKAVGEML

-500 MPFYNKVVEAYNKGL
+500 MPFYNKVVDAYNKGL
-515 TVVPRGKAIHTSD
+515 TVVPRGKAIHASD

-541 ITNVSSAKL
+541 ITNVSAAKL

-557 ALSDDASEAGYTAS
+557 ALTDDASEAGYTAS
-571 AILFDEILAANID
+571 ARLFDEILAANID

-589 PELLEEV
+589 PELLKEV

-621 DYILSGNK
+621 DYVLSGNK

-635 PHIESEYL
+635 PHLDSEYL

-650 DARELLDVISFV
+650 DARELLDVISSV
-662 NRFGKVTEKTKELT
+662 NKLGKVTENTKELT
-676 DFLTNNVW
+676 DFLTNTVW
-684 KRIVLVRPAYIVRN
+684 KRIVLVRPAYIMRN

-704 RILGTGHISF
+704 RVLGTGHISF

-725 LGREGGSTWRA
+725 LGRDGGSSWRA

-768 HDAAESYIK
+768 HDATESYIK
-777 FMTSRISSIDND
+777 FMTAGVSGIDND
-789 VRSVMSFA
+789 ARSVMSFA
-797 GFQPRAYGH
+797 GFQPRAFGH

-812 LANEIRILSNSHA
+812 LANEIRILSNSIA

-860 LQKPEVR
+860 LQKPEIR
-867 DWLLTPEGATTYLF
+867 DWLLSPEGAMTYLF
-881 TGVDKS
+881 TGVDES

-896 IEEASGMGGEAS
+896 IEEAAGMGGEAS
-908 QAIKNLIAFGKIDKP
+908 QAIKNLIAFGRIDKP

-930 KGRQSAENSIRNTAA
+930 KGRQSAENSIRNAA
-945 ISAGRKTLKD
+945 AMSSGKKALKD
-955 ANEEFA
+955 INEEFA
-961 DILKKSFYGKGN
+961 DILKQSFDGKGN
-973 WDGLLMNIPEAKF
+973 WDGLLMNVPEAKF
-986 ESIHR
+986 QTTGK
-991 IGEIFARPVE
+991 IGNLFTRVSE
-1001 GFFNLA
+1001 GFFNFA
-1007 MKLEKTSTMGPEWRQ
+1007 VKLEKTSTMGPEWRQ

-1037 EAVAKLGI
+1037 EAVAKLGS

-1052 PLKSFKGQPIG
+1052 PLTTFKGQPIG
-1063 KEHAVWKAFKTAE
+1063 KEHAVWKAFKT
-1076 ESAAKVSREELAEA
+1076 S
-1090 QSYVNKF
+1090 
-1097 PNLQEYKDGGSG
+1097 
-1109 GIVGTRSVVGFVKTS
+1109 
-1124 ALKDMSGNI
+1124 
-1133 AGNKEAIEFYRKSL
+1133 
-1147 REGKGFSKQ
+1147 KG
-1156 FRDETY
+1156 D
-1162 NEPIMVVYDN
+1162 
-1172 ETGLAYI
+1172 
-1179 GEGNHRLQA
+1179 
-1188 ALAEGIGYVPV
+1188 
-1199 RVVKG
+1199 
-1204 NKKEMVT
+1204 
-1211 DLEAGRFPKQIKN
+1211 
-1224 NKKPQ
+1224 
-1229 FPETRG
+1229 
-1235 PNAGK
+1235 
-1240 VRDENYVPPEMHP
+1240 
-1253 SYVFDKEYTLTESIE
+1253 
-1268 AAKKFGNIT
+1268 GNIT

-1312 IAPFGAAWSDTIH
+1312 IAPFGAAWEDTIR
-1325 KWGHIALDNPME
+1325 KWGQIALDNPMQ

-1342 KTLQWLTKPE
+1342 KSLQWLTKPE

-1390 TGLNFLSNLV
+1390 TGLNFLSNLR
-1400 TGQGASRQGPYA
+1400 TGQGLSKQGPYA

-1432 FGPGLQMSVLALD
+1432 FGPGLQMSVIALD
-1445 KLGINPLNIAPLSWQ
+1445 ELGVNPINIAPIGMRDGI
-1460 KNIDKI
+1460 NKI
-1466 LFPFG
+1466 IFPFG
-1471 EPDLN
+1471 EPDLK
-1476 QGPLEAFLP
+1476 QGVLEGFLP
-1485 GNWRRIL
+1485 GNWRRLL
-1492 AGLTGTEAA
+1492 AFFPGQEES
-1501 YAASFAPVMNY
+1501 YAAAFAPVMNY

-1523 IEDQVQLIKDTNK
+1523 IEDQAQLMRDTDK
-1536 FSQWFT
+1536 FAKWFT
-1542 FFRGVFGLASPFPLQ
+1542 VFRGLFGLVSPFPLQ
-1557 PQGLTTLDD
+1557 PQGLSTLDD

-1576 NDFKQLEIAAGGNY
+1576 NDFKQLEVAAGGNY

-1633 DLYPDTYGY
+1633 DLYPETYGY

-1647 GFSIELYRW
+1647 GFSTELYRW
-1656 QRRAGEKQKFT
+1656 QRRAGEKEKFD
-1667 SKELVQRATSLRF
+1667 SKQLVQRATSLRF

-1700 YEEARKNLRDTYIKA
+1700 YEEARKNLRDTFIKA
-1715 GLSQETDP
+1715 GLSIETDP
-1723 YKKARTKE
+1723 YKKARVKDE
-1731 QLRRMATD
+1731 LRRMATD
-1739 IRFEGSDAVEGLR
+1739 IRFEDSDAVAGLR

-1786 QAKKILQRNPEF
+1786 QVKQILQRNPEF
-1798 YKFYYRFFKEELV
+1798 YKFYYRFFKEELE

>member
-1 VSQPTVK
+1 MSQPVVK
-8 KNPDGTWTIIGVQE
+8 KNPDGTWTITGVQE
-22 NILTQNQSDYQQ
+22 NRLTQNQADYQQ
-34 LVKASELLTGEEGGK
+34 LVKASELLTGEEGEK
-49 TRRLI
+49 ARRLI
-54 TKHPT
+54 TQTPT

-78 LVKTLVDIDA
+78 LVKTLADIDA

-95 LDDFAEAQRISNE
+95 LDSFAEAQRISNE
-108 KFNSKWYGKLWSTL
+108 KFNSKWYGKLWSFV
-122 KGIVRNAAIVGETPG
+122 KGTIRGAAIAGETPG
-137 ELIQA
+137 EVISA
-142 HARALKED
+142 SARTLKED
-150 INTVARGDINVWTR
+150 IDAAVRGDINFWTR
-164 GTTYDSTKTRE
+164 QPTDSTKTRE
-175 DLGLSELDAAILG
+175 DLGLSSG
-188 FTEKRPG
+188 PG
-195 SILNQLKLT
+195 SILNQLKIT
-204 QIVKQLIAEKKIDLG
+204 QIAKQLVDEGRIDLG

-240 IAAVNVKVGD
+240 VAAVNVKVGD
-250 RTYKR
+250 RTYQR
-255 PFYLADPI
+255 PFYILDPV

-273 TSYGSVMVAIGNL
+273 TSYGSVMVAVGNL

-293 TFLVYSKI
+293 LFIVYS
-301 KRAAKEAERVARTS
+301 RLRRTAKEAERVARTS
-315 TGVKAAKAYQ
+315 TGIKSAKAFQ

-345 RELDNLVGA
+345 RELDNLVGV

-360 DEFVAALNERVK
+360 DEFVTALNERVQ

-392 SSAAAPAIDA
+392 SSAAAPTIDA

-421 RSGFNVEQA
+421 RGGFNIEQS
-430 KAIAAASNREEVLN
+430 KAIAAASNREEVLS
-444 ALAPYIAK
+444 ALAPFIAK
-452 GTIVAGVLDRG
+452 GTVTAGVLDRG
-463 TATGKAVGKIL
+463 TTTGKAVGEML
-474 SSRIVPGQVAQ
+474 SSRIIPGKGAQ

-500 MPFYNKVVEAYNKGL
+500 MRFYDKVVKTYNKGL

-528 KDGLIDAIYSYGR
+528 KDALIDAIYSYGR
-541 ITNVSSAKL
+541 ITNVSAAKL

-557 ALSDDASEAGYTAS
+557 ALTDDASEAGYTAS
-571 AILFDEILAANID
+571 AKLFDEILAANLD
-584 KKYIN
+584 KSVD
-589 PELLEEV
+589 PELLKEL
-596 TRIFRSGKDQ
+596 TRVFKNGNSEMGL
-606 MSTYWSARHAAGAKI
+606 YWASRHAAGAKI
-621 DYILSGNK
+621 DYIRSGNK
-629 KVTITG
+629 RVTITG
-635 PHIESEYL
+635 PHLDSEYL

-650 DARELLDVISFV
+650 DARELLNTIASV
-662 NRFGKVTEKTKELT
+662 NKVTKALSLNYKGPEALKQSL
-676 DFLTNNVW
+676 DYATNTVW
-684 KRIVLVRPAYIVRN
+684 KRIVLVRPAYIMRN

-704 RILGTGHISF
+704 RVLGTGHISF
-714 FNNPLMAMGMW
+714 FNNPLMATAMW
-725 LGREGGSTWRA
+725 LGRDGGAPWRA

-755 GSAKDEFVAEVAA
+755 GKAKDEFTAEVMA
-768 HDAAESYIK
+768 HDASESYIK
-777 FMTSRISSIDND
+777 FMTSGISGIDND
-789 VRSVMSFA
+789 ARVAMSFA

-812 LANEIRILSNSHA
+812 LANEIRILNNSIA

-844 YLLAG
+844 YLLVG

-867 DWLLTPEGATTYLF
+867 DWLLSPEGATTYLF

-896 IEEASGMGGEAS
+896 IEEAAGMNGEAS
-908 QAIKNLIAFGKIDKP
+908 QAIKNLIAFGRIDKP

-930 KGRQSAENSIRNTAA
+930 KGRQSAENSIRNAA
-945 ISAGRKTLKD
+945 EVSAGRKALKD

-961 DILKKSFYGKGN
+961 DMLKQSFDGKGN

-986 ESIHR
+986 KSF
-991 IGEIFARPVE
+991 GDKPGIFSRFSE
-1001 GFFNLA
+1001 GFFKFA
-1007 MKLEKTSTMGPEWRQ
+1007 VRLEKTSTMGPEWRQ
-1022 SYWDAIYDISGALDA
+1022 SYWDSIYDISGALDA
-1037 EAVAKLGI
+1037 EAVAQLAI

-1052 PLKSFKGQPIG
+1052 PLTSFKGQPIG
-1063 KEHAVWKAFKTAE
+1063 KEHAVWKAFKN
-1076 ESAAKVSREELAEA
+1076 S
-1090 QSYVNKF
+1090 
-1097 PNLQEYKDGGSG
+1097 
-1109 GIVGTRSVVGFVKTS
+1109 
-1124 ALKDMSGNI
+1124 
-1133 AGNKEAIEFYRKSL
+1133 
-1147 REGKGFSKQ
+1147 KG
-1156 FRDETY
+1156 D
-1162 NEPIMVVYDN
+1162 
-1172 ETGLAYI
+1172 
-1179 GEGNHRLQA
+1179 
-1188 ALAEGIGYVPV
+1188 
-1199 RVVKG
+1199 
-1204 NKKEMVT
+1204 
-1211 DLEAGRFPKQIKN
+1211 
-1224 NKKPQ
+1224 
-1229 FPETRG
+1229 
-1235 PNAGK
+1235 
-1240 VRDENYVPPEMHP
+1240 
-1253 SYVFDKEYTLTESIE
+1253 
-1268 AAKKFGNIT
+1268 GNIT
-1277 AAEAHEYASFV
+1277 VAEAHEYASFV

-1299 ASRKRLIFHQLRL
+1299 ASRKRLLFHQLRL
-1312 IAPFGAAWSDTIH
+1312 IAPFGAAWEDTIRR
-1325 KWGHIALDNPME
+1325 WGQIALDNPME

-1400 TGQGASRQGPYA
+1400 TGQGASSQGPYTLS
-1412 IAATP
+1412 ATP

-1445 KLGINPLNIAPLSWQ
+1445 KLGINPINIAPLSLQ
-1460 KNIDKI
+1460 NNIDKI

-1471 EPDLN
+1471 EPDLD

-1485 GNWRRIL
+1485 GNWRRIIAGL
-1492 AGLTGTEAA
+1492 AGTEEA

-1523 IEDQVQLIKDTNK
+1523 IEDQTQLIKDTNK

-1542 FFRGVFGLASPFPLQ
+1542 FFRGWFGLVSPFALQ
-1557 PQGLTTLDD
+1557 PQGLSTLDD

-1576 NDFKQLEIAAGGNY
+1576 NDFKELEIAAGGDY

-1633 DLYPDTYGY
+1633 DLYPETYGY

-1647 GFSIELYRW
+1647 GFSAELYRW
-1656 QRRAGEKQKFT
+1656 QRRAGNKEKFD
-1667 SKELVQRATSLRF
+1667 SKQLVQRATSLRF
-1680 YAADDRLMA
+1680 YAADDRLMT
-1689 RLISGDFSEEE
+1689 RLISGNFSEEE
-1700 YEEARKNLRDTYIKA
+1700 YEEARKNLRDTFIKA

-1723 YKKARTKE
+1723 YKEARVKDE
-1731 QLRRMATD
+1731 LRRMAAD
-1739 IRFEGSDAVEGLR
+1739 IRFEDSDAVAGLR

-1760 ALEAANIDNDSLA
+1760 ALEAAGIDNDSLA
-1773 KKGALPQREWLAG
+1773 KVGALPQRQWLAG

-1798 YKFYYRFFKEELV
+1798 YKFYYRFFKEELE

>member
-1 VSQPTVK
+1 VSQPAVK
-8 KNPDGTWTIIGVQE
+8 KNPDGTWTITGVQE
-22 NILTQNQSDYQQ
+22 NRLTQNQADYQQ
-34 LVKASELLTGEEGGK
+34 LVKASELLTGEEGEK
-49 TRRLI
+49 ARRLI
-54 TKHPT
+54 TQNPT

-78 LVKTLVDIDA
+78 LVKTLADIDA

-95 LDDFAEAQRISNE
+95 LDSFAEAQRISNE
-108 KFNSKWYGKLWSTL
+108 KFNSKFRGKLWSFV
-122 KGIVRNAAIVGETPG
+122 KGTIRGAAIVGETPG
-137 ELIQA
+137 EVISA
-142 HARALKED
+142 SARTLKED
-150 INTVARGDINVWTR
+150 IDAAVRGDINFWTR
-164 GTTYDSTKTRE
+164 QPTDPNKTRE
-175 DLGLSELDAAILG
+175 DLGLSSG
-188 FTEKRPG
+188 PG
-195 SILNQLKLT
+195 SILNQLKLA
-204 QIVKQLIAEKKIDLG
+204 QVAKQLVAEKKIDLG
-219 AGFFASE
+219 AGFFPSE
-226 ETGAGF
+226 ESGAGF

-250 RTYKR
+250 RTYQR
-255 PFYLADPI
+255 PFYIVDPV

-273 TSYGSVMVAIGNL
+273 TSYGSVMVAVGNL

-293 TFLVYSKI
+293 IFIVYSRI

-315 TGVKAAKAYQ
+315 TGIKSAKAFQ

-345 RELDNLVGA
+345 RELDNLVGV

-360 DEFVAALNERVK
+360 DEFVTALNERVQ

-421 RSGFNVEQA
+421 RGGFNVEQA
-430 KAIAAASNREEVLN
+430 KAIAAASNREEVLS
-444 ALAPYIAK
+444 ALAPFIAK
-452 GTIVAGVLDRG
+452 GTVTAGVLDRG
-463 TATGKAVGKIL
+463 TATGKAVGEML
-474 SSRIVPGQVAQ
+474 SSRIIPGKGAQ

-515 TVVPRGKAIHTSD
+515 TVIPRGKAIHTSD
-528 KDGLIDAIYSYGR
+528 KDALIDAIYSYGR
-541 ITNVSSAKL
+541 ITNVSAAKL

-557 ALSDDASEAGYTAS
+557 ALTDDASEAGYTAS
-571 AILFDEILAANID
+571 AKLFDEILAANLDKSID
-584 KKYIN
+584 
-589 PELLEEV
+589 PELLKEL
-596 TRIFRSGKDQ
+596 TRVFKNGNSEMGL
-606 MSTYWSARHAAGAKI
+606 YWASRHAAGAKI
-621 DYILSGNK
+621 DYVRSGNK
-629 KVTITG
+629 RVTITG
-635 PHIESEYL
+635 PHLDSEYL

-650 DARELLDVISFV
+650 DARELLNTIASV
-662 NRFGKVTEKTKELT
+662 NKVTKALSLNYKGTAALKQSL
-676 DFLTNNVW
+676 DYATNTVW
-684 KRIVLVRPAYIVRN
+684 KRIVLVRPAYILRN

-704 RILGTGHISF
+704 RVLGTGHISF
-714 FNNPLMAMGMW
+714 FNNPLMATAMW
-725 LGREGGSTWRA
+725 LGRDGGAPWRA

-755 GSAKDEFVAEVAA
+755 GKAKDEFAAEVMA
-768 HDAAESYIK
+768 HDASESYIK
-777 FMTSRISSIDND
+777 FMTSNISGIDND
-789 VRSVMSFA
+789 ARVAMSFA

-812 LANEIRILSNSHA
+812 LANEIRILNNSIA

-844 YLLAG
+844 YLLTG

-867 DWLLTPEGATTYLF
+867 DWLLSPEGAMTYLF
-881 TGVDKS
+881 TGEYK

-896 IEEASGMGGEAS
+896 IEEAAGMGGEAS
-908 QAIKNLIAFGKIDKP
+908 QAIKNLIAFGRIDKP

-930 KGRQSAENSIRNTAA
+930 KGRQSAENSIRNAA
-945 ISAGRKTLKD
+945 EISAGRKALKD

-961 DILKKSFYGKGN
+961 DMLKQSFDGKGN
-973 WDGLLMNIPEAKF
+973 WDGLLMSIPDAKF
-986 ESIHR
+986 KSF
-991 IGEIFARPVE
+991 GDKPGIFSRFSE
-1001 GFFNLA
+1001 GFFRFA
-1007 MKLEKTSTMGPEWRQ
+1007 VRLEKTSTMGPEWRQ
-1022 SYWDAIYDISGALDA
+1022 SYWDSIYDISGALDA
-1037 EAVAKLGI
+1037 EAVAQLAI

-1052 PLKSFKGQPIG
+1052 PLTSFNGQPIG
-1063 KEHAVWKAFKTAE
+1063 KEHAVWKAFKAAE
-1076 ESAAKVSREELAEA
+1076 ESAAKVSKAELAEA
-1090 QSYVNKF
+1090 QSYVNRF

-1133 AGNKEAIEFYRKSL
+1133 AGNKEAIESYRKSL

-1229 FPETRG
+1229 FPETYG

-1253 SYVFDKEYTLTESIE
+1253 SYVFDKEYTLTESVE

-1277 AAEAHEYASFV
+1277 VAEAHEYASFV

-1299 ASRKRLIFHQLRL
+1299 ASRKRLLFHQLRL
-1312 IAPFGAAWSDTIH
+1312 IAPFGAAWEDTIR
-1325 KWGHIALDNPME
+1325 KWGQIALDNPME

-1400 TGQGASRQGPYA
+1400 MGEASRQGPYA

-1432 FGPGLQMSVLALD
+1432 FGPGLQMLVIALD
-1445 KLGINPLNIAPLSWQ
+1445 ELGINPINIAPVGMRDDI
-1460 KNIDKI
+1460 NKI
-1466 LFPFG
+1466 IFPFG
-1471 EPDLN
+1471 EPDLK
-1476 QGPLEAFLP
+1476 QGVIEGLLLP
-1485 GNWRRIL
+1485 GNWRRLL
-1492 AGLTGTEAA
+1492 AAFPGQEES

-1517 NYDLND
+1517 NYNLND
-1523 IEDQVQLIKDTNK
+1523 IEDQTQLIKDTDK
-1536 FSQWFT
+1536 LAKWFT
-1542 FFRGVFGLASPFPLQ
+1542 VFRGLFGLVSPFALQ
-1557 PQGLTTLDD
+1557 PQGLSTLDD
-1566 GNAVLSTALY
+1566 GNVVLSTALY
-1576 NDFKQLEIAAGGNY
+1576 NDFKELEVASGGNY

-1642 AYPAG
+1642 AYPTG
-1647 GFSIELYRW
+1647 GFSAELYRW
-1656 QRRAGEKQKFT
+1656 QRRAGEKEKFT

-1700 YEEARKNLRDTYIKA
+1700 YEEARKNLRDTFIKA

-1739 IRFEGSDAVEGLR
+1739 IRFEDSDAVAGLR

-1760 ALEAANIDNDSLA
+1760 ALEAAGIDNDSLA
-1773 KKGALPQREWLAG
+1773 KVGALPQREWLAG
-1786 QAKKILQRNPEF
+1786 QAKQILKRNPEF
-1798 YKFYYRFFKEELV
+1798 YKFYYRFFKEELE

>member
-1 VSQPTVK
+1 VSQPAVK
-8 KNPDGTWTIIGVQE
+8 KNPDGTWTITGVQE
-22 NILTQNQSDYQQ
+22 NRLTQNQADYQQ
-34 LVKASELLTGEEGGK
+34 LVKASELLTGEEGEK
-49 TRRLI
+49 ARRLI
-54 TKHPT
+54 TQNPT

-78 LVKTLVDIDA
+78 LVKTLADIDT

-95 LDDFAEAQRISNE
+95 LDAFTEAQRISNE
-108 KFNSKWYGKLWSTL
+108 KFNSKWYGKLWSTV
-122 KGIVRNAAIVGETPG
+122 KGIVRGAAIIGETPG

-142 HARALKED
+142 SARTLKED
-150 INTVARGDINVWTR
+150 IDAAVRGDINFWTR
-164 GTTYDSTKTRE
+164 QPTDKTKTRE
-175 DLGLSELDAAILG
+175 DLGLSSG
-188 FTEKRPG
+188 PG
-195 SILNQLKLT
+195 SILNQLKVT
-204 QIVKQLIAEKKIDLG
+204 QVAKELVTEKRIDLG
-219 AGFFASE
+219 AGFFPSE

-240 IAAVNVKVGD
+240 IAAVNVKVGN
-250 RTYKR
+250 RTYQR
-255 PFYLADPI
+255 PFYLADPV

-273 TSYGSVMVAIGNL
+273 TSYGNVMVALGNL

-293 TFLVYSKI
+293 SFIVYNRI
-301 KRAAKEAERVARTS
+301 KNASREAERVARTS
-315 TGVKAAKAYQ
+315 TGVKAAKAFQ

-360 DEFVAALNERVK
+360 DEFVTALNERVQ

-421 RSGFNVEQA
+421 RSGFTVEQS
-430 KAIAAASNREEVLN
+430 KAIAAASNREEVLS

-452 GTIVAGVLDRG
+452 GTVTAGVLDRG
-463 TATGKAVGKIL
+463 TATGKAVGEML

-485 IVDSIKGLGARGFRK
+485 FVNFVKGLGARGFRK
-500 MPFYNKVVEAYNKGL
+500 MPFYNKVVDAYNKGL
-515 TVVPRGKAIHTSD
+515 TVVPRGKAIHASD
-528 KDGLIDAIYSYGR
+528 KDALIDAIYSYGR
-541 ITNVSSAKL
+541 ITNVSAAKL

-557 ALSDDASEAGYTAS
+557 ALSDDASEIGYTAS
-571 AILFDEILAANID
+571 AKLFDEILAANLD
-584 KKYIN
+584 KSLE
-589 PELLEEV
+589 PELLKEV
-596 TRIFRSGKDQ
+596 TRVFRNGHSEMGL
-606 MSTYWSARHAAGAKI
+606 YWAARHAAGAKI

-629 KVTITG
+629 RVTITG
-635 PHIESEYL
+635 PHLDSEYL

-650 DARELLDVISFV
+650 DARELLDVIASV
-662 NRFGKVTEKTKELT
+662 GKIRKATKSTKEAL
-676 DFLTNNVW
+676 DYATNTVW
-684 KRIVLVRPAYIVRN
+684 KRIVLVRPAYIMRN

-704 RILGTGHISF
+704 RVLGTGHISF

-725 LGREGGSTWRA
+725 LGRDGGAPWRA

-755 GSAKDEFVAEVAA
+755 GKTKDEFAAEVMA
-768 HDAAESYIK
+768 HDATESYIK
-777 FMTSRISSIDND
+777 FMTSGISGVDND
-789 VRSVMSFA
+789 ARAVMSFA

-812 LANEIRILSNSHA
+812 LANEIRILNNSIA
-825 GRAVARTGP
+825 GRAVASTGP

-844 YLLAG
+844 YLLTG

-860 LQKPEVR
+860 LQKPEIR
-867 DWLLTPEGATTYLF
+867 DWLLSREGATTYLF
-881 TGVDKS
+881 TGVGEGD
-887 GKAVSLLAR
+887 KAVSLLAR
-896 IEEASGMGGEAS
+896 IEEAAGLGGEAS
-908 QAIKNLIAFGKIDKP
+908 QAIKNLIAFGRIDKP
-923 GFKIEVP
+923 GFRIEVP
-930 KGRQSAENSIRNTAA
+930 KGRQSAENSIRNAA
-945 ISAGRKTLKD
+945 EVSRGKKALKD

-961 DILKKSFYGKGN
+961 DMLKQSFDGKGN
-973 WDGLLMNIPEAKF
+973 WDGLLMGIPEARF
-986 ESIHR
+986 ESIGKKPGFLTN
-991 IGEIFARPVE
+991 ISE
-1001 GFFNLA
+1001 GFFKFA
-1007 MKLEKTSTMGPEWRQ
+1007 VKLEKTSTMGPEWRQ

-1037 EAVAKLGI
+1037 EAVAKLAT

-1052 PLKSFKGQPIG
+1052 PLTSFKGQPIG

-1076 ESAAKVSREELAEA
+1076 ESAAKVSKEELAEA
-1090 QSYVNKF
+1090 QSYINRF

-1133 AGNKEAIEFYRKSL
+1133 AGNKEAIESYRKSL
-1147 REGKGFSKQ
+1147 REGKGFSKE
-1156 FRDETY
+1156 FRGETY
-1162 NEPIMVVYDN
+1162 DEPIMVVYDN

-1188 ALAEGIGYVPV
+1188 ALAEGINYVPV

-1229 FPETRG
+1229 FPETFG

-1253 SYVFDKEYTLTESIE
+1253 SYVFDKEYTLTESVE
-1268 AAKKFGNIT
+1268 AAKKFGNLT

-1299 ASRKRLIFHQLRL
+1299 ASRKRLVFHQLRL
-1312 IAPFGAAWSDTIH
+1312 IAPFGAAWEDTIR
-1325 KWGHIALDNPME
+1325 KWGQIALDNPME

-1342 KTLQWLTKPE
+1342 KSLQWLTKPE

-1432 FGPGLQMSVLALD
+1432 VGPGMQMALLQLD
-1445 KLGINPLNIAPLSWQ
+1445 ELGVNPINIAPIGAQ
-1460 KNIDKI
+1460 DFINKI
-1466 LFPFG
+1466 VFPFG
-1471 EPDLN
+1471 EPDLK
-1476 QGPLEAFLP
+1476 QGVIEGFLP
-1485 GNWRRIL
+1485 GNWRRLL
-1492 AGLTGTEAA
+1492 ASWPGQEES
-1501 YAASFAPVMNY
+1501 YAAAFAPVMNY

-1517 NYDLND
+1517 NYNLND
-1523 IEDQVQLIKDTNK
+1523 LEDQAQLIKDTNK

-1542 FFRGVFGLASPFPLQ
+1542 FFRGLFGLASPFPLQ

-1566 GNAVLSTALY
+1566 GNVVLSTALY
-1576 NDFKQLEIAAGGNY
+1576 NDFKQLEVAAGGNY

-1633 DLYPDTYGY
+1633 DLYPETYGY

-1647 GFSIELYRW
+1647 GFSTELYRW
-1656 QRRAGEKQKFT
+1656 QRRAGKKDKFT
-1667 SKELVQRATSLRF
+1667 SEELVKRATSLRF

-1700 YEEARKNLRDTYIKA
+1700 YEEARKNLRDTFIKA
-1715 GLSQETDP
+1715 GLSIETDP
-1723 YKKARTKE
+1723 YKKARVKE
-1731 QLRRMATD
+1731 ELRRMATD
-1739 IRFEGSDAVEGLR
+1739 IRFEDSDAVAGLR

-1773 KKGALPQREWLAG
+1773 KVGALPQREWLAG
-1786 QAKKILQRNPEF
+1786 QVKQILQRNPEF
-1798 YKFYYRFFKEELV
+1798 YKFYYRFFKEELE

>member
-1 VSQPTVK
+1 MSQPAVK
-8 KNPDGTWTIIGVQE
+8 KNPDGTWTITGVQE
-22 NILTQNQSDYQQ
+22 NRLTQNQADYQQ
-34 LVKASELLTGEEGGK
+34 LLKASELLTGEEGEK
-49 TRRLI
+49 ARRLI
-54 TKHPT
+54 TQTPT

-78 LVKTLVDIDA
+78 LVKTLADIDA

-95 LDDFAEAQRISNE
+95 LDAFAEAQRISNE
-108 KFNSKWYGKLWSTL
+108 KFNSKWYGKLWSTV
-122 KGIVRNAAIVGETPG
+122 KGLTRFGTIIGETPG

-142 HARALKED
+142 SARTLKED
-150 INTVARGDINVWTR
+150 IDAAVRGDINFWTR
-164 GTTYDSTKTRE
+164 QPTDPTKTRE
-175 DLGLSELDAAILG
+175 DLGLSSG
-188 FTEKRPG
+188 PG
-195 SILNQLKLT
+195 SVLNQLKVT
-204 QIVKQLIAEKKIDLG
+204 QIAKELVAEKKIDLG
-219 AGFFASE
+219 AGFFPSE

-240 IAAVNVKVGD
+240 IAAVNVKVGN
-250 RTYKR
+250 RTYQR
-255 PFYLADPI
+255 PFYLADPV

-273 TSYGSVMVAIGNL
+273 TGYGSVMVALGNL

-293 TFLVYSKI
+293 TFIVYSRI

-325 QKAILDAEIDELTAR
+325 QKAILDAEIEELTAR
-340 IAQSS
+340 INQAS
-345 RELDNLVGA
+345 RELDNLVGV

-360 DEFVAALNERVK
+360 DEFVAALNERVQK
-372 KADEYDNIVYDPEA
+372 SDEYDNIVYDPEA

-402 LSEITDWKEIWRLG
+402 LAEITDWKEIWRLG

-421 RSGFNVEQA
+421 RGGFNVEQA
-430 KAIAAASNREEVLN
+430 KAIAAASNREEVLS
-444 ALAPYIAK
+444 ALAPFIAK
-452 GTIVAGVLDRG
+452 GTVAAGVLDRG
-463 TATGKAVGKIL
+463 TATGKAVGEML
-474 SSRIVPGQVAQ
+474 SSRIVPGKTAQ
-485 IVDSIKGLGARGFRK
+485 QIGTVKGLGASRLLK
-500 MPFYNKVVEAYNKGL
+500 MPLFNKVVTAYNKGL
-515 TVVPRGKAIHTSD
+515 TVVPRGKAIHASD
-528 KDGLIDAIYSYGR
+528 KDALIDAIYSYGR
-541 ITNVSSAKL
+541 ITNVSAAKL

-557 ALSDDASEAGYTAS
+557 ALTDDASEAGYTAS
-571 AILFDEILAANID
+571 ARLFDEILAANID

-589 PELLEEV
+589 PELLKEV

-621 DYILSGNK
+621 DYVLSGNK

-635 PHIESEYL
+635 PHLDSEYL

-650 DARELLDVISFV
+650 DARELLDVISSV
-662 NRFGKVTEKTKELT
+662 NKLGKVTENTKELT
-676 DFLTNNVW
+676 DFLTNTVW
-684 KRIVLVRPAYIVRN
+684 KRIVLVRPAYIMRN

-704 RILGTGHISF
+704 RVLGTGHISF

-725 LGREGGSTWRA
+725 LGRDGGSSWRA

-768 HDAAESYIK
+768 HDATESYIK
-777 FMTSRISSIDND
+777 FMTAGVSGIDND
-789 VRSVMSFA
+789 ARSVMSFA
-797 GFQPRAYGH
+797 GFQPRAFGH

-812 LANEIRILSNSHA
+812 LANEIRILSNSIA

-860 LQKPEVR
+860 LQKPEIR
-867 DWLLTPEGATTYLF
+867 DWLLSPEGAMTYLF
-881 TGVDKS
+881 TGVDES

-896 IEEASGMGGEAS
+896 IEEAAGMGGEAS
-908 QAIKNLIAFGKIDKP
+908 QAIKNLIAFGRIDKP

-930 KGRQSAENSIRNTAA
+930 KGRQSAENSIRNAA
-945 ISAGRKTLKD
+945 AMSSGKKALKD
-955 ANEEFA
+955 INEEFA
-961 DILKKSFYGKGN
+961 DILKQSFDGKGN
-973 WDGLLMNIPEAKF
+973 WDGLLMNVPEAKF
-986 ESIHR
+986 ESTSK
-991 IGEIFARPVE
+991 IGNLFTRVSE
-1001 GFFNLA
+1001 GFFNFA
-1007 MKLEKTSTMGPEWRQ
+1007 VKLEKTSTMGPEWRQ

-1037 EAVAKLGI
+1037 EAVAKLGS

-1052 PLKSFKGQPIG
+1052 PLTTFKGQPIG
-1063 KEHAVWKAFKTAE
+1063 KEHAVWKAFKT
-1076 ESAAKVSREELAEA
+1076 S
-1090 QSYVNKF
+1090 
-1097 PNLQEYKDGGSG
+1097 
-1109 GIVGTRSVVGFVKTS
+1109 
-1124 ALKDMSGNI
+1124 
-1133 AGNKEAIEFYRKSL
+1133 
-1147 REGKGFSKQ
+1147 KG
-1156 FRDETY
+1156 D
-1162 NEPIMVVYDN
+1162 
-1172 ETGLAYI
+1172 
-1179 GEGNHRLQA
+1179 
-1188 ALAEGIGYVPV
+1188 
-1199 RVVKG
+1199 
-1204 NKKEMVT
+1204 
-1211 DLEAGRFPKQIKN
+1211 
-1224 NKKPQ
+1224 
-1229 FPETRG
+1229 
-1235 PNAGK
+1235 
-1240 VRDENYVPPEMHP
+1240 
-1253 SYVFDKEYTLTESIE
+1253 
-1268 AAKKFGNIT
+1268 GNIT

-1312 IAPFGAAWSDTIH
+1312 IAPFGAAWEDTIR
-1325 KWGHIALDNPME
+1325 KWGQIALDNPME

-1342 KTLQWLTKPE
+1342 KSLQWLTKPE

-1476 QGPLEAFLP
+1476 QGPIEAFLP

-1492 AGLTGTEAA
+1492 AGVAGTDAA

-1523 IEDQVQLIKDTNK
+1523 IEDQAQLIKDTNK

-1542 FFRGVFGLASPFPLQ
+1542 LFRGVFGLASPFPLQ

-1647 GFSIELYRW
+1647 GFSTELYRW

-1667 SKELVQRATSLRF
+1667 SQELVQRATSLRF

-1715 GLSQETDP
+1715 GLSIETDP

-1739 IRFEGSDAVEGLR
+1739 IRFEDSDAVAGLR

-1773 KKGALPQREWLAG
+1773 KVGALPQREWLAK
-1786 QAKKILQRNPEF
+1786 QVKQILQRNPEF
-1798 YKFYYRFFKEELV
+1798 YKFYYRFFKEELE